1 MKSIFFTPPRRYFR
15 RLGIILFLLLMTTG
29 IKADRDVYMTYLS
42 GGFTYFI
49 NTSATTPYAVIG
61 NIPNQESVS
70 LPSSVSYKNKNYP
83 VKEIG
88 FRGGYDKNGG
98 KIQESYV
105 TGDKV
110 KELHYTSSVSFV
122 RIKLPN
128 DMVVYVPD
136 SIMSDAIK
144 QLNKY
149 KIVSDNGLYSLP
161 SNVHPTYGEITHNNY
176 YDVNG
181 DGIMEVIGATQFD
194 YSTGSHLELVSTP
207 TGNVLQS
214 ISNNSKHIFKKFIKL
229 DNTEAVYAEGKT
241 ISGNEHFHIAPWNNL
256 AQTTPGAVRVG
267 VFGDLNGD
275 GLIDCICWDDYES
288 FNSKKNVIN
297 AYIRKADGTYE
308 QQQLAI
314 TDDANELTTIAL
326 GNYTPGS
333 RLPSLS
339 DGMFVKTGEREY
351 IDETEETD
359 AEMSSMMKSVAS
371 DSEGYDSADKIYFKD
386 MNGDG
391 LQDIVT
397 QKYVFYNLGN
407 NRFFRSA
414 HVGKIFSADVNGDG
428 INDYVDFGAG
438 KVTLYL
444 TKADGSLGDGKELF
458 ENSAMQNAF
467 FGDFDR
473 DGDVDLLFFIPN
485 KDITYIVFYRNDGNG
500 EFKRK
505 ETYID
510 GKYTSYTCKDYDGD
524 GLYEI
529 IASLA
534 DDNYGTYDYLLK
546 CDLKKVEVTVTA
558 LDYANIVVGDFNND
572 GFTEYGYSTGY
583 PLYTFVYGPI
593 PNAKKNTAPSKMQKP
608 QAQFFAD
615 ANKLRITWQR
625 GSDAQTSACDLTYE
639 LRIGTQPG
647 KGDILYANSLADGRR
662 RNLFNGNMGMALSYM
677 FDAERLD
684 AGKYYISVQAID
696 AGGLGGAWS
705 DECVYEHKQTAP
717 SIAQLPVNITAAD
730 TLQLRVN
737 NPRSDAKYTW
747 NVENGT
753 LISQSNNG
761 STAQAILHTAGN
773 LKVSVAME
781 LGGQTYKSK
790 EKTLSVLP
798 FTMIFDSNSIRI
810 NNVFDAN
817 QDGLPE
823 IYDRYSSI
831 YNLNTKGEK
840 TEIKKSFNSD
850 LSDRMT
856 PFDYNYDGYPDF
868 LLDRSSKN
876 VYLNSGEQDNDFE
889 YTTDAGIY
897 SSPSYP
903 ATKPILDYNNDG
915 KIDFLGYLNTTKA
928 SDTSLKTTEQGFG
941 YYKKTGTICDFNRDG
956 YWDIALDEYGKIN
969 VYMKTAS
976 ANVANEYEQK
986 LAVKTIDD
994 GNGHLEGIADLNN
1007 DGYPDFLLKNN
1018 NNEHIVIKG
1027 KPVDQWPCD
1036 EVVMTIPSSYSLTVS
1051 NDLDNNGFVDL
1062 VTCLKYHPVG
1072 GDQTQY
1078 CVYLIQ
1084 PDFKYT
1090 KVNYPYRTDFI
1101 SDQLLWQPLFPG
1113 DYANGLKSNIK
1124 NEAPAAPENLRVG
1137 ITDKG
1142 MLLKWDDAKDDR
1154 TPAAQMRYNV
1164 SVKYKNKKVGEKNA
1178 FLISPLN
1185 GLADEATICSNVYYR
1200 KATQMYIPLDVL
1212 KSGESYEVQV
1222 QAIDL
1227 MGAHSPMTKP
1237 VEIKVNTNGYL
1248 SAAHEM
1254 VAKGETCNV
1263 QFVGTQPSNYTIKAG
1278 TDATVN
1284 DKGNGKLSI
1293 SWSTSGEKTIDMI
1306 ADGCT
1311 FSTIVKVYAPEDFA
1325 LAIPSKVMKD
1335 TPISVKRPK
1344 TEFDNDISYF
1354 NVKGVTKSQ
1363 TTNDG
1368 FILTLGDAGYN
1379 EVVSSVGFNDGSECT
1394 FVNKTTV
1401 TEETMPDANITGVL
1415 ADGNHY
1421 RVNWNTSVPQMVD
1434 RVEILRET
1442 NRYNEFEVVAT
1453 MPVSQGSWLD
1463 TASDN
1468 RIQTQRYRIRL
1479 LADNNVQSSTFSETH
1494 KPLHVTIYKSATKGY
1509 SLVWNAYEG
1518 MDIESYRIL
1527 RGTSTDNLTQIAEV
1541 AGSLQNYTDIS
1552 APAGTCFYAIAYVPA
1567 STQQLAESCAMR
1579 SNTTNAYM
1587 LSNAVSTAEAIEAV
1601 AATSIEIGILEK
1613 YDSKTI
1619 YNGNCRF
1626 HLTAT
1631 MLPTNASLTGV
1642 KWSIV
1647 SGDNIAHLSADGVLT
1662 SKGLDWGDVV
1672 VRAEATDG
1680 SGLYSEK
1687 KIFIKGSYY
1696 YEDIDLYMPKTTIEV
1711 GEKMQLTPVAY
1722 PSYLRTGSILVNAT
1736 NNCIYIDLD
1745 NYVVMGVEPGS
1756 GIIALTTRDGSNIS
1770 KQITLKVV
1778 QPSGI
1783 EQISTA
1789 TSNTTKYYNLE
1800 GVRVQSL
1807 QKGHIYITDK
1817 GKKIFIK

>member
-1 MKSIFFTPPRRYFR
+1 MT
-15 RLGIILFLLLMTTG
+15 TTG
-29 IKADRDVYMTYLS
+29 IKAD
-42 GGFTYFI
+42 
-49 NTSATTPYAVIG
+49 
-61 NIPNQESVS
+61 NIPNQEPVT
-70 LPSSVSYKNKNYP
+70 LASSVSYKNK
-83 VKEIG
+83 K
-88 FRGGYDKNGG
+88 
-98 KIQESYV
+98 
-105 TGDKV
+105 
-110 KELHYTSSVSFV
+110 
-122 RIKLPN
+122 
-128 DMVVYVPD
+128 
-136 SIMSDAIK
+136 
-144 QLNKY
+144 
-149 KIVSDNGLYSLP
+149 SDNGLYSLP
-161 SNVHPTYGEITHNNY
+161 SNVHPTSGEITHNNY

-181 DGIMEVIGATQFD
+181 DGIMEVIGTSSNNGN
-194 YSTGSHLELVSTP
+194 YLHLVSTP

-214 ISNNSKHIFKKFIKL
+214 ISNKEYRELKKFIKL
-229 DNTEAVYAEGKT
+229 DNTEAVYAYT
-241 ISGNEHFHIAPWNNL
+241 GNATYGAVNYIAPWNNL
-256 AQTTPGAVRVG
+256 AQTTAISVG
-267 VFGDLNGD
+267 DCVFGDLNGD
-275 GLIDCICWDDYES
+275 GLIDYISWDDYES
-288 FNSKKNVIN
+288 FNSKKNVIK

-558 LDYANIVVGDFNND
+558 LDYANIVIGDFNND

-662 RNLFNGNMGMALSYM
+662 RNLFGGNMGMALSYM

-717 SIAQLPVNITAAD
+717 SIAQLPVNITATD

-737 NPRSDAKYTW
+737 NPRSDAKYSW
-747 NVENGT
+747 NVENAT
-753 LISQSNNG
+753 IISQSNNG
-761 STAQAILHTAGN
+761 STAQAILHAAGN

-790 EKTLSVLP
+790 DKTLSVLP
-798 FTMIFDSNSIRI
+798 FAEIFDSNSIGI
-810 NNVFDAN
+810 KNVFDAN

-823 IYDRYSSI
+823 IYDGYHPI
-831 YNLNTKGEK
+831 YNLNSKGEK

-850 LSDRMT
+850 LSNRMT

-876 VYLNSGEQDNDFE
+876 VYLNSCEQDNDFE
-889 YTTDAGIY
+889 YITDAGIY

-915 KIDFLGYLNTTKA
+915 KFDFVGYLNTTKA
-928 SDTSLKTTEQGFG
+928 SDTSLKTTEQKFG
-941 YYKKTGTICDFNRDG
+941 YYNNKCIICDFNRDG
-956 YWDIALDEYGKIN
+956 YWDVASDEFREIN
-969 VYMKTAS
+969 VYIKTVS
-976 ANVANEYEQK
+976 ANVANDYEQK
-986 LAVKTIDD
+986 LAVKINY
-994 GNGHLEGIADLNN
+994 NGDYHLEGVADFNN

-1018 NNEHIVIKG
+1018 NNERVVIKG

-1036 EVVMTIPSSYSLTVS
+1036 EVVMTIHSSYPLTVS

-1062 VTCLKYHPVG
+1062 VTAIPKFSPVG

-1084 PDFKYT
+1084 PDFKYA
-1090 KVNYPYRTDFI
+1090 KVNYPRHDTDFI
-1101 SDQLLWQPLFPG
+1101 SNELLWQPLFPD

-1124 NEAPAAPENLRVG
+1124 NEAPSAPENLRV
-1137 ITDKG
+1137 
-1142 MLLKWDDAKDDR
+1142 
-1154 TPAAQMRYNV
+1154 
-1164 SVKYKNKKVGEKNA
+1164 
-1178 FLISPLN
+1178 
-1185 GLADEATICSNVYYR
+1185 
-1200 KATQMYIPLDVL
+1200 
-1212 KSGESYEVQV
+1212 
-1222 QAIDL
+1222 
-1227 MGAHSPMTKP
+1227 
-1237 VEIKVNTNGYL
+1237 
-1248 SAAHEM
+1248 
-1254 VAKGETCNV
+1254 
-1263 QFVGTQPSNYTIKAG
+1263 
-1278 TDATVN
+1278 
-1284 DKGNGKLSI
+1284 
-1293 SWSTSGEKTIDMI
+1293 
-1306 ADGCT
+1306 
-1311 FSTIVKVYAPEDFA
+1311 
-1325 LAIPSKVMKD
+1325 
-1335 TPISVKRPK
+1335 
-1344 TEFDNDISYF
+1344 
-1354 NVKGVTKSQ
+1354 
-1363 TTNDG
+1363 
-1368 FILTLGDAGYN
+1368 
-1379 EVVSSVGFNDGSECT
+1379 
-1394 FVNKTTV
+1394 
-1401 TEETMPDANITGVL
+1401 
-1415 ADGNHY
+1415 
-1421 RVNWNTSVPQMVD
+1421 
-1434 RVEILRET
+1434 
-1442 NRYNEFEVVAT
+1442 
-1453 MPVSQGSWLD
+1453 
-1463 TASDN
+1463 
-1468 RIQTQRYRIRL
+1468 
-1479 LADNNVQSSTFSETH
+1479 
-1494 KPLHVTIYKSATKGY
+1494 
-1509 SLVWNAYEG
+1509 
-1518 MDIESYRIL
+1518 
-1527 RGTSTDNLTQIAEV
+1527 
-1541 AGSLQNYTDIS
+1541 
-1552 APAGTCFYAIAYVPA
+1552 
-1567 STQQLAESCAMR
+1567 
-1579 SNTTNAYM
+1579 
-1587 LSNAVSTAEAIEAV
+1587 
-1601 AATSIEIGILEK
+1601 
-1613 YDSKTI
+1613 
-1619 YNGNCRF
+1619 
-1626 HLTAT
+1626 
-1631 MLPTNASLTGV
+1631 
-1642 KWSIV
+1642 
-1647 SGDNIAHLSADGVLT
+1647 
-1662 SKGLDWGDVV
+1662 
-1672 VRAEATDG
+1672 
-1680 SGLYSEK
+1680 
-1687 KIFIKGSYY
+1687 
-1696 YEDIDLYMPKTTIEV
+1696 
-1711 GEKMQLTPVAY
+1711 
-1722 PSYLRTGSILVNAT
+1722 
-1736 NNCIYIDLD
+1736 
-1745 NYVVMGVEPGS
+1745 
-1756 GIIALTTRDGSNIS
+1756 
-1770 KQITLKVV
+1770 
-1778 QPSGI
+1778 
-1783 EQISTA
+1783 
-1789 TSNTTKYYNLE
+1789 
-1800 GVRVQSL
+1800 
-1807 QKGHIYITDK
+1807 
-1817 GKKIFIK
+1817 

>member
-15 RLGIILFLLLMTTG
+15 RLGIILFLLLTTTG
-29 IKADRDVYMTYLS
+29 IKAD
-42 GGFTYFI
+42 
-49 NTSATTPYAVIG
+49 
-61 NIPNQESVS
+61 NIPNQEPVT
-70 LPSSVSYKNKNYP
+70 LASSVSYKNK
-83 VKEIG
+83 K
-88 FRGGYDKNGG
+88 
-98 KIQESYV
+98 
-105 TGDKV
+105 
-110 KELHYTSSVSFV
+110 
-122 RIKLPN
+122 
-128 DMVVYVPD
+128 
-136 SIMSDAIK
+136 
-144 QLNKY
+144 
-149 KIVSDNGLYSLP
+149 SDNGLYSLP
-161 SNVHPTYGEITHNNY
+161 SNVHPTSGEITHNNY

-181 DGIMEVIGATQFD
+181 DGIMEVIGTSSNNGN
-194 YSTGSHLELVSTP
+194 YLHLVSTP

-214 ISNNSKHIFKKFIKL
+214 ISNKEYRELKKFIKL
-229 DNTEAVYAEGKT
+229 DNTEAVYAYT
-241 ISGNEHFHIAPWNNL
+241 GNATYGDVHYIAPWNKL
-256 AQTTPGAVRVG
+256 AQTTAISAGEC

-275 GLIDCICWDDYES
+275 GLIDHINWNDYNS
-288 FNSKKNVIN
+288 FDSKKNVIN

-314 TDDANELTTIAL
+314 TDDANELTTIAF

-339 DGMFVKTGEREY
+339 DGMFVKTGERVY

-359 AEMSSMMKSVAS
+359 VKMSSPMKSVAS

-485 KDITYIVFYRNDGNG
+485 NDITYIVFYRNDGNG

-558 LDYANIVVGDFNND
+558 LDEPNKPKNHSKNDKYANIVVGDFNND
-572 GFTEYGYSTGY
+572 GFTEYGYNTSG
-583 PLYTFVYGPI
+583 FVYGPI

-662 RNLFNGNMGMALSYM
+662 RNLFGGNMGMALSYM

-737 NPRSDAKYTW
+737 NPRSDAKYSW

-753 LISQSNNG
+753 IISQSNNG
-761 STAQAILHTAGN
+761 STAQAILHAAGN

-798 FTMIFDSNSIRI
+798 FAEIFDSTDLDFRFQ
-810 NNVFDAN
+810 NVFDAN

-823 IYDRYSSI
+823 IYNAFGISNPI
-831 YNLNTKGEK
+831 YNFNSKGEK

-850 LSDRMT
+850 LTNNMV

-868 LLDRSSKN
+868 FLARSSKN

-889 YTTDAGIY
+889 YTTDAGVY
-897 SSPSYP
+897 SSPSYL
-903 ATKPILDYNNDG
+903 ANKPILDYNNDG
-915 KIDFLGYLNTTKA
+915 KFDFVGYLNTTKA
-928 SDTSLKTTEQGFG
+928 SDTSLKSTELNFG
-941 YYKKTGTICDFNRDG
+941 YKNNKIGDFNRDG
-956 YWDIALDEYGKIN
+956 YWDLVSDDYREIN
-969 VYMKTAS
+969 VYMKTVS
-976 ANVANEYEQK
+976 SNVANDYEKK
-986 LAVKTIDD
+986 LAVKINNYNKYNYLKD
-994 GNGHLEGIADLNN
+994 IADLNN
-1007 DGYPDFLLKNN
+1007 DGYPDFLIENKNY
-1018 NNEHIVIKG
+1018 EYVIIKG

-1036 EVVMTIPSSYSLTVS
+1036 EVVMTIHSSHPLMVS

-1062 VTCLKYHPVG
+1062 VTPSVGYDLTKYI
-1072 GDQTQY
+1072 
-1078 CVYLIQ
+1078 YLIQ
-1084 PDFKYT
+1084 PDFKYA
-1090 KVNYPYRTDFI
+1090 KVNNPYGTDII
-1101 SDQLLWQPLFPG
+1101 SDNLLWQPLFPG

-1124 NEAPAAPENLRVG
+1124 NEAPAVPENLRVG

-1200 KATQMYIPLDVL
+1200 RATQMYIPLDVL

-1278 TDATVN
+1278 IDATIN

-1293 SWSTSGEKTIDMI
+1293 SWSTSGEKNIDMI

-1344 TEFDNDISYF
+1344 TMFDNDISYF

-1463 TASDN
+1463 TTSDN

-1479 LADNNVQSSTFSETH
+1479 LANNNIQTSTFSETH

-1541 AGSLQNYTDIS
+1541 AGSLQNYSDIS
-1552 APAGTCFYAIAYVPA
+1552 APAGTCLYAIAYVPA

-1579 SNTTNAYM
+1579 SNTSNAYM
-1587 LSNAVSTAEAIEAV
+1587 LSNAVSTTEATEAV

-1619 YNGNCRF
+1619 YNGDCRF

-1631 MLPTNASLTGV
+1631 MLPTNASLSGV

-1647 SGDNIAHLSADGVLT
+1647 SGDNIAHLSSDGVLT

-1687 KIFIKGSYY
+1687 KIFIKGTYH

-1711 GEKMQLTPVAY
+1711 GEKMQLTRVAY
-1722 PSYLRTGSILVNAT
+1722 PSYLKASSILVNAT
-1736 NNCIYIDLD
+1736 NNCIYIDHD
-1745 NYVVMGVEPGS
+1745 NYVVTGVEPGS

-1789 TSNTTKYYNLE
+1789 TSNTTRYYNLE

>member
-15 RLGIILFLLLMTTG
+15 RLGIILFLLLTTTG
-29 IKADRDVYMTYLS
+29 IKA
-42 GGFTYFI
+42 
-49 NTSATTPYAVIG
+49 G
-61 NIPNQESVS
+61 NIPNQESVT
-70 LPSSVSYKNKNYP
+70 LASSVSYKNK
-83 VKEIG
+83 K
-88 FRGGYDKNGG
+88 
-98 KIQESYV
+98 
-105 TGDKV
+105 
-110 KELHYTSSVSFV
+110 
-122 RIKLPN
+122 
-128 DMVVYVPD
+128 
-136 SIMSDAIK
+136 
-144 QLNKY
+144 
-149 KIVSDNGLYSLP
+149 SDNGLYSLP
-161 SNVHPTYGEITHNNY
+161 SNVHPTSGDITHNNY

-181 DGIMEVIGATQFD
+181 DGIMEVIGTSRVNYETFL
-194 YSTGSHLELVSTP
+194 HLVSTP
-207 TGNVLQS
+207 TGNVLDS
-214 ISNNSKHIFKKFIKL
+214 IRNKDFKEFKKFIKL
-229 DNTEAVYAEGKT
+229 DNTEAVYAYT
-241 ISGNEHFHIAPWNNL
+241 GNVTYGAEHYIAPWNNL
-256 AQTTPGAVRVG
+256 AQTTVISVG
-267 VFGDLNGD
+267 DCVFGDVNGD
-275 GLIDCICWDDYES
+275 GLIDYISWDDYES
-288 FNSKKNVIN
+288 FNSKKNVIK

-444 TKADGSLGDGKELF
+444 TNADGSLGDGKQLF

-662 RNLFNGNMGMALSYM
+662 RNLFGGNMGMALSYM

-753 LISQSNNG
+753 IISQSNNG
-761 STAQAILHTAGN
+761 STAQAILHAAGN

-798 FTMIFDSNSIRI
+798 FTKIFDYYTLEFY
-810 NNVFDAN
+810 NVFDAN
-817 QDGLPE
+817 QDGKPE
-823 IYDRYSSI
+823 IYNRNNPI
-831 YNLNTKGEK
+831 FNFNAKGEK

-889 YTTDAGIY
+889 YITDAGVY

-915 KIDFLGYLNTTKA
+915 KIDFVGYLNTTKE
-928 SDTSLKTTEQGFG
+928 SDTSLKTTEQNFG
-941 YYKKTGTICDFNRDG
+941 YYKKSGTICDFNRDG

-976 ANVANEYEQK
+976 ANFANDYEQK

-1018 NNEHIVIKG
+1018 NNEHVVIKG

-1036 EVVMTIPSSYSLTVS
+1036 EVVMTIHSSYPLTVS
-1051 NDLDNNGFVDL
+1051 NDLDNNGF
-1062 VTCLKYHPVG
+1062 C
-1072 GDQTQY
+1072 
-1078 CVYLIQ
+1078 
-1084 PDFKYT
+1084 
-1090 KVNYPYRTDFI
+1090 
-1101 SDQLLWQPLFPG
+1101 
-1113 DYANGLKSNIK
+1113 
-1124 NEAPAAPENLRVG
+1124 
-1137 ITDKG
+1137 
-1142 MLLKWDDAKDDR
+1142 
-1154 TPAAQMRYNV
+1154 
-1164 SVKYKNKKVGEKNA
+1164 
-1178 FLISPLN
+1178 
-1185 GLADEATICSNVYYR
+1185 
-1200 KATQMYIPLDVL
+1200 
-1212 KSGESYEVQV
+1212 
-1222 QAIDL
+1222 
-1227 MGAHSPMTKP
+1227 
-1237 VEIKVNTNGYL
+1237 
-1248 SAAHEM
+1248 
-1254 VAKGETCNV
+1254 
-1263 QFVGTQPSNYTIKAG
+1263 
-1278 TDATVN
+1278 
-1284 DKGNGKLSI
+1284 
-1293 SWSTSGEKTIDMI
+1293 
-1306 ADGCT
+1306 
-1311 FSTIVKVYAPEDFA
+1311 
-1325 LAIPSKVMKD
+1325 
-1335 TPISVKRPK
+1335 
-1344 TEFDNDISYF
+1344 
-1354 NVKGVTKSQ
+1354 
-1363 TTNDG
+1363 
-1368 FILTLGDAGYN
+1368 
-1379 EVVSSVGFNDGSECT
+1379 
-1394 FVNKTTV
+1394 
-1401 TEETMPDANITGVL
+1401 
-1415 ADGNHY
+1415 
-1421 RVNWNTSVPQMVD
+1421 
-1434 RVEILRET
+1434 
-1442 NRYNEFEVVAT
+1442 
-1453 MPVSQGSWLD
+1453 
-1463 TASDN
+1463 
-1468 RIQTQRYRIRL
+1468 
-1479 LADNNVQSSTFSETH
+1479 
-1494 KPLHVTIYKSATKGY
+1494 
-1509 SLVWNAYEG
+1509 
-1518 MDIESYRIL
+1518 
-1527 RGTSTDNLTQIAEV
+1527 
-1541 AGSLQNYTDIS
+1541 
-1552 APAGTCFYAIAYVPA
+1552 
-1567 STQQLAESCAMR
+1567 
-1579 SNTTNAYM
+1579 
-1587 LSNAVSTAEAIEAV
+1587 
-1601 AATSIEIGILEK
+1601 
-1613 YDSKTI
+1613 
-1619 YNGNCRF
+1619 
-1626 HLTAT
+1626 
-1631 MLPTNASLTGV
+1631 
-1642 KWSIV
+1642 
-1647 SGDNIAHLSADGVLT
+1647 
-1662 SKGLDWGDVV
+1662 
-1672 VRAEATDG
+1672 
-1680 SGLYSEK
+1680 
-1687 KIFIKGSYY
+1687 
-1696 YEDIDLYMPKTTIEV
+1696 
-1711 GEKMQLTPVAY
+1711 
-1722 PSYLRTGSILVNAT
+1722 
-1736 NNCIYIDLD
+1736 
-1745 NYVVMGVEPGS
+1745 
-1756 GIIALTTRDGSNIS
+1756 
-1770 KQITLKVV
+1770 
-1778 QPSGI
+1778 
-1783 EQISTA
+1783 
-1789 TSNTTKYYNLE
+1789 
-1800 GVRVQSL
+1800 
-1807 QKGHIYITDK
+1807 
-1817 GKKIFIK
+1817 

>member
-1 MKSIFFTPPRRYFR
+1 
-15 RLGIILFLLLMTTG
+15 MTTG
-29 IKADRDVYMTYLS
+29 IKAAKDKYTPYAAE
-42 GGFTYFI
+42 GFSYYI
-49 NTSATTPYAVIG
+49 NTSASTPYAVIVG
-61 NIPNQESVS
+61 IPNQASVT
-70 LPSSVSYKNKNYP
+70 LPPNVSYMSKIYP
-83 VKEIG
+83 IKEIG
-88 FRGGYDKNGG
+88 FMGGYYTDTNGH
-98 KIQESYV
+98 KIPDCYI
-105 TGDKV
+105 TGAKV
-110 KELHYTSSVSFV
+110 KELRYTCSVTV
-122 RIKLPN
+122 VRGRIKLPN

-136 SIMSDAIK
+136 SIMSNAIS
-144 QLNKY
+144 QLYEY
-149 KIVSDNGLYSLP
+149 KIMSDNGLYSLP
-161 SNVHPTYGEITHNNY
+161 SNVHPAYGGITHNNY

-181 DGIMEVIGATQFD
+181 DGIMEVVGTTEITD
-194 YSTGSHLELVSTP
+194 LNYNRSYLNLVSTP

-214 ISNNSKHIFKKFIKL
+214 VSNDDYLGFNKFIKL
-229 DNTEAVYAEGKT
+229 DNTEAVYAYK
-241 ISGNEHFHIAPWNNL
+241 GNDGYDAVHYIAPWNNL
-256 AQTTPGAVRVG
+256 AQTTAEPVG
-267 VFGDLNGD
+267 KCVFGDINGD
-275 GLIDCICWDDYES
+275 GLIDHINWYDD
-288 FNSKKNVIN
+288 SKKNVIK

-339 DGMFVKTGEREY
+339 DGMFVKTGERIY
-351 IDETEETD
+351 IDDPKETD
-359 AEMSSMMKSVAS
+359 AEKSSPMKSVAS

-444 TKADGSLGDGKELF
+444 TNADGSLGDGKQLF

-534 DDNYGTYDYLLK
+534 DDNYGTHDYLLK

-558 LDYANIVVGDFNND
+558 LYEPNNQKEYASANIVVGDFNND
-572 GFTEYGYSTGY
+572 GFTEYGYRY
-583 PLYTFVYGPI
+583 YNPYTFVYGPI

-705 DECVYEHKQTAP
+705 DECVYEHKQIAP

-737 NPRSDAKYTW
+737 NPRSDAKYSW

-753 LISQSNNG
+753 IISQSNNG
-761 STAQAILHTAGN
+761 STAQAILHAAGN

-798 FTMIFDSNSIRI
+798 FTEIFDSTNLHFRFQ
-810 NNVFDAN
+810 NVFDAN

-823 IYDRYSSI
+823 IYNAYNAYGVSNSI
-831 YNLNTKGEK
+831 YNLNSKGEK

-850 LSDRMT
+850 LSGEMT

-868 LLDRSSKN
+868 FLARSSKN

-889 YTTDAGIY
+889 YTTDDGIY
-897 SSPSYP
+897 SSPSYL
-903 ATKPILDYNNDG
+903 ANKPILDYNNDG
-915 KIDFLGYLNTTKA
+915 KIDFFGYLNTTKE
-928 SDTSLKTTEQGFG
+928 SDTSLKTTEQKFG
-941 YYKKTGTICDFNRDG
+941 YNNNILGEICDFNRDG
-956 YWDIALDEYGKIN
+956 YWDVAFDEYGKIN

-976 ANVANEYEQK
+976 ANDANDYEQK
-986 LAVKTIDD
+986 LAVTINYD
-994 GNGHLEGIADLNN
+994 GNYYFKGVADFNN
-1007 DGYPDFLLKNN
+1007 DGYPDFLMRKS
-1018 NNEHIVIKG
+1018 NNECVVIKG

-1036 EVVMTIPSSYSLTVS
+1036 EVVMTIPSSYPLNIS

-1062 VTCLKYHPVG
+1062 VTARPGATPVG
-1072 GDQTQY
+1072 GNQTLY

-1084 PDFKYT
+1084 PDFKYA
-1090 KVNYPYRTDFI
+1090 KVNYPYGTDII
-1101 SDQLLWQPLFPG
+1101 SDKLLWQPLFPG

-1124 NEAPAAPENLRVG
+1124 NEAPSAPENLRVG

-1185 GLADEATICSNVYYR
+1185 GLADKATICSNVYYR
-1200 KATQMYIPLDVL
+1200 RATQMYIPLDVL

-1254 VAKGETCNV
+1254 VAKGEACNV

-1278 TDATVN
+1278 TDATIN

-1344 TEFDNDISYF
+1344 TMFDNDICYF

-1401 TEETMPDANITGVL
+1401 TEETMPDAIITGVL
-1415 ADGNHY
+1415 ADGSHY

-1479 LADNNVQSSTFSETH
+1479 LANNNVQTSTFSETH

-1567 STQQLAESCAMR
+1567 STQQFAESCAMR
-1579 SNTTNAYM
+1579 SNTSNAYM
-1587 LSNAVSTAEAIEAV
+1587 LSNAVSTDEATEAV

-1613 YDSKTI
+1613 YDCQTL
-1619 YNGNCRF
+1619 YGGDCRF

-1631 MLPTNASLTGV
+1631 MLPTNASLSGV

-1662 SKGLDWGDVV
+1662 SKGLYNCDVI

-1687 KIFIKGSYY
+1687 TICVRGFYS

-1722 PSYLRTGSILVNAT
+1722 PSYLWTGRILVDAT
-1736 NNCIYIDLD
+1736 NNCISIDKTND
-1745 NYVVMGVEPGS
+1745 NYVVTGVEPGF
-1756 GIIALTTRDGSNIS
+1756 GIIALTTRDGTNTS

-1778 QPSGI
+1778 QTSGI

-1800 GVRVQSL
+1800 GVT
-1807 QKGHIYITDK
+1807 IP
-1817 GKKIFIK
+1817 KIS

>member
-1 MKSIFFTPPRRYFR
+1 
-15 RLGIILFLLLMTTG
+15 MTTG
-29 IKADRDVYMTYLS
+29 IRADNDVYMTYLS

-49 NTSATTPYAVIG
+49 NTSATTPYAAIG
-61 NIPNQESVS
+61 NIPNQESVT
-70 LPSSVSYKNKNYP
+70 LPSSVSYKNKKYP

-105 TGDKV
+105 TGNKV
-110 KELHYTSSVSFV
+110 KELHYTSSVSFI

-161 SNVHPTYGEITHNNY
+161 SNVHPTSDKITHNNY

-181 DGIMEVIGATQFD
+181 DGILEVVGM
-194 YSTGSHLELVSTP
+194 GSNNGYLHLVSTP

-214 ISNNSKHIFKKFIKL
+214 VSNNDYREFNKFIKL
-229 DNTEAVYAEGKT
+229 DNTEAVYAYKANG
-241 ISGNEHFHIAPWNNL
+241 IYGAVHYIAPWNNL
-256 AQTTPGAVRVG
+256 AQTTAEPVG
-267 VFGDLNGD
+267 ECVFGDLNGD
-275 GLIDCICWDDYES
+275 GLIDYINWKDYES

-444 TKADGSLGDGKELF
+444 TNADGSLGDGKQLF

-485 KDITYIVFYRNDGNG
+485 NDITYIVFYRNDGNG

-546 CDLKKVEVTVTA
+546 CDLKKTEVTVTA
-558 LDYANIVVGDFNND
+558 LDEPNKPKNTSSQNYYANIVVGDFNND
-572 GFTEYGYSTGY
+572 GFTEYGYSCGS
-583 PLYTFVYGPI
+583 TFVYGPI

-737 NPRSDAKYTW
+737 NPRSDAKYSW

-753 LISQSNNG
+753 IISQSNNG
-761 STAQAILHTAGN
+761 STAQAILHAAGN

-798 FTMIFDSNSIRI
+798 FADIFGIRDLCHI
-810 NNVFDAN
+810 FDAN

-823 IYDRYSSI
+823 IYDVDNPI
-831 YNLNTKGEK
+831 YNLNAKGEK

-868 LLDRSSKN
+868 FLARSSKN

-897 SSPSYP
+897 SMLSNYV
-903 ATKPILDYNNDG
+903 TMPILDYNNDG
-915 KIDFLGYLNTTKA
+915 KFDIEGYLNTTKE
-928 SDTSLKTTEQGFG
+928 SDSSLKTTEQKFG
-941 YYKKTGTICDFNRDG
+941 YYEKTGIICDFNRDG
-956 YWDIALDEYGKIN
+956 YWDVALDEYGKIN

-976 ANVANEYEQK
+976 ANVANDYEQK

-994 GNGHLEGIADLNN
+994 GYSHLKGIADFNN
-1007 DGYPDFLLKNN
+1007 DGYPDFLINNKNN
-1018 NNEHIVIKG
+1018 EYVVIKG

-1036 EVVMTIPSSYSLTVS
+1036 EVVMTIHSSYSLTVS

-1062 VTCLKYHPVG
+1062 VTASASR
-1072 GDQTQY
+1072 GDQSEY
-1078 CVYLIQ
+1078 IYLIQ
-1084 PDFKYT
+1084 PDFKYA
-1090 KVNYPYRTDFI
+1090 KVNYPFDYPRYDTDFI

-1124 NEAPAAPENLRVG
+1124 NEAPTAPENLRVG
-1137 ITDKG
+1137 MTDKG

-1154 TPAAQMRYNV
+1154 TPATQMRYNV

-1185 GLADEATICSNVYYR
+1185 GLADKATICSNVYYR

-1248 SAAHEM
+1248 SAAHQM

-1278 TDATVN
+1278 TDATIN

-1344 TEFDNDISYF
+1344 TMFDNDISYF

-1379 EVVSSVGFNDGSECT
+1379 EVISSVGFNDGSECT

-1401 TEETMPDANITGVL
+1401 TEETMPDAIITGVL

-1463 TASDN
+1463 TTSDN

-1479 LADNNVQSSTFSETH
+1479 LANNNVQTSTFSETH

-1552 APAGTCFYAIAYVPA
+1552 APAETCFYAIAYVPA
-1567 STQQLAESCAMR
+1567 STQQYAESCAMR
-1579 SNTTNAYM
+1579 SNTSNAYM
-1587 LSNAVSTAEAIEAV
+1587 LSNAVSTAEATEAV

-1631 MLPTNASLTGV
+1631 MLPTNASLSGV

-1647 SGDNIAHLSADGVLT
+1647 SGDNIAHLSSDGVLT
-1662 SKGLDWGDVV
+1662 HKSLGDGDVV

-1680 SGLYSEK
+1680 SGIYGEKTISVRGFYS
-1687 KIFIKGSYY
+1687 

-1711 GEKMQLTPVAY
+1711 GEKMQLTRVAY
-1722 PSYLRTGSILVNAT
+1722 PSYLWTGRILVDAT
-1736 NNCIYIDLD
+1736 NNCISIDKTND
-1745 NYVVMGVEPGS
+1745 NYVVTGVEPGS
-1756 GIIALTTRDGSNIS
+1756 GIIALTTRDRSNIS

>member
-1 MKSIFFTPPRRYFR
+1 MKYRLFFLILPLIINNRFVCVTYTHELCINHLIIFLMKSIFFTPRRYFR
-15 RLGIILFLLLMTTG
+15 RLGIILFLLLTTTG
-29 IKADRDVYMTYLS
+29 IKA
-42 GGFTYFI
+42 
-49 NTSATTPYAVIG
+49 G
-61 NIPNQESVS
+61 NISNQESVT
-70 LPSSVSYKNKNYP
+70 LASSVSYKNK
-83 VKEIG
+83 K
-88 FRGGYDKNGG
+88 
-98 KIQESYV
+98 
-105 TGDKV
+105 
-110 KELHYTSSVSFV
+110 
-122 RIKLPN
+122 
-128 DMVVYVPD
+128 
-136 SIMSDAIK
+136 
-144 QLNKY
+144 
-149 KIVSDNGLYSLP
+149 SDNGLYSLP
-161 SNVHPTYGEITHNNY
+161 SNVHPTSGDITHNNY

-181 DGIMEVIGATQFD
+181 DGIMEVIGTSRVNYETFL
-194 YSTGSHLELVSTP
+194 HLVSTP
-207 TGNVLQS
+207 TGNVLDS
-214 ISNNSKHIFKKFIKL
+214 IRNKDFKEFKKFIKL
-229 DNTEAVYAEGKT
+229 DNTEAVYAYT
-241 ISGNEHFHIAPWNNL
+241 GNVTYGAEHYIAPWNNL
-256 AQTTPGAVRVG
+256 AQTTVISVG
-267 VFGDLNGD
+267 DCVFGDVNGD
-275 GLIDCICWDDYES
+275 GLIDYISWDDYES
-288 FNSKKNVIN
+288 FNSKKNVIK

-747 NVENGT
+747 NVKNGT

-761 STAQAILHTAGN
+761 STAQAILHAAGK

-798 FTMIFDSNSIRI
+798 FTKIFDYYTLEFY
-810 NNVFDAN
+810 NVFDAN
-817 QDGLPE
+817 QDGKPE
-823 IYDRYSSI
+823 IYNRNNPI
-831 YNLNTKGEK
+831 FNFNAKGEK

-889 YTTDAGIY
+889 YITDAGVY

-915 KIDFLGYLNTTKA
+915 KIDFVGYLNTTKE
-928 SDTSLKTTEQGFG
+928 SDTSLKTTEQNFG
-941 YYKKTGTICDFNRDG
+941 YYKKSGTICDFNRDG

-976 ANVANEYEQK
+976 ANFANDYEQK

-1018 NNEHIVIKG
+1018 NNEHVVIKG

-1036 EVVMTIPSSYSLTVS
+1036 EVVMTIHTSYPLTVS

-1062 VTCLKYHPVG
+1062 VTARPTFSMVG

-1084 PDFKYT
+1084 PDFKYA
-1090 KVNYPYRTDFI
+1090 KVNYPRYDTDFI
-1101 SDQLLWQPLFPG
+1101 SNNLLWQPLFPG

-1124 NEAPAAPENLRVG
+1124 NEAPTAPENLRVG

-1154 TPAAQMRYNV
+1154 TPATQMRYNV

-1185 GLADEATICSNVYYR
+1185 GLADKATICSNVYYR

-1248 SAAHEM
+1248 SAAHQM

-1278 TDATVN
+1278 TDATIN

-1311 FSTIVKVYAPEDFA
+1311 FSTIVKVYAPENFA

-1344 TEFDNDISYF
+1344 TMFDNDISYF

-1379 EVVSSVGFNDGSECT
+1379 EVVSSIGFNDGSECT

-1463 TASDN
+1463 TTSDN

-1479 LADNNVQSSTFSETH
+1479 LANNNIQTSTFSETH

-1552 APAGTCFYAIAYVPA
+1552 APAGTCLYAIAYVPA

-1579 SNTTNAYM
+1579 SNTSNAYM

-1613 YDSKTI
+1613 YDSNTL
-1619 YNGNCRF
+1619 YGGDCRF

-1631 MLPTNASLTGV
+1631 MLPTNASLSGV
-1642 KWSIV
+1642 RWSIV
-1647 SGDNIAHLSADGVLT
+1647 SGDNIAHLSSDGVLT
-1662 SKGLDWGDVV
+1662 SKSFDWGDVV

-1680 SGLYSEK
+1680 SGIYGEKTISVKGFYS
-1687 KIFIKGSYY
+1687 

-1711 GEKMQLTPVAY
+1711 GEKMQLTRVAY
-1722 PSYLRTGSILVNAT
+1722 PSYLWTGRILVNAT
-1736 NNCIYIDLD
+1736 NNCISIDKTND
-1745 NYVVMGVEPGS
+1745 NYVVTGVEPGS

-1783 EQISTA
+1783 EQINTA

>member
-1 MKSIFFTPPRRYFR
+1 MT
-15 RLGIILFLLLMTTG
+15 TTG
-29 IKADRDVYMTYLS
+29 IKA
-42 GGFTYFI
+42 
-49 NTSATTPYAVIG
+49 G
-61 NIPNQESVS
+61 NISNQESVT
-70 LPSSVSYKNKNYP
+70 LASSVSYKNK
-83 VKEIG
+83 K
-88 FRGGYDKNGG
+88 
-98 KIQESYV
+98 
-105 TGDKV
+105 
-110 KELHYTSSVSFV
+110 
-122 RIKLPN
+122 
-128 DMVVYVPD
+128 
-136 SIMSDAIK
+136 
-144 QLNKY
+144 
-149 KIVSDNGLYSLP
+149 SDNGLYSLP
-161 SNVHPTYGEITHNNY
+161 SNVHPTSGDITHNNY

-181 DGIMEVIGATQFD
+181 DGIMEVIGTSRVNYETFL
-194 YSTGSHLELVSTP
+194 HLVSTP
-207 TGNVLQS
+207 TGNVLDS
-214 ISNNSKHIFKKFIKL
+214 IRNKDFKEFKKFIKL
-229 DNTEAVYAEGKT
+229 DNTEAVYAYT
-241 ISGNEHFHIAPWNNL
+241 GNVTYGAEHYIAPWNNL
-256 AQTTPGAVRVG
+256 AQTTVISVG
-267 VFGDLNGD
+267 DCVFGDVNGD
-275 GLIDCICWDDYES
+275 GLIDYISWDDYES
-288 FNSKKNVIN
+288 FNSKKNVIK

-558 LDYANIVVGDFNND
+558 LDYANIVIGDFNND

-662 RNLFNGNMGMALSYM
+662 RNLFGGNMGMALSYM

-747 NVENGT
+747 NVKNGT

-761 STAQAILHTAGN
+761 STAQAILHAAGK

-798 FTMIFDSNSIRI
+798 FTKIFDYYTLEFY
-810 NNVFDAN
+810 NVFDAN
-817 QDGLPE
+817 QDGKPE
-823 IYDRYSSI
+823 IYNRNNPI
-831 YNLNTKGEK
+831 FNFNAKGEK

-876 VYLNSGEQDNDFE
+876 VYLNSDEQDNDFE
-889 YTTDAGIY
+889 YITDAGVY

-915 KIDFLGYLNTTKA
+915 KIDFVGYLNTTKE
-928 SDTSLKTTEQGFG
+928 SDTSLKTTEQNFG
-941 YYKKTGTICDFNRDG
+941 YYKKSGTICDFNRDG

-976 ANVANEYEQK
+976 ANVANDYEQK

-1018 NNEHIVIKG
+1018 NNERVVIKG

-1036 EVVMTIPSSYSLTVS
+1036 EVVMTIHSSYPLTVS

-1062 VTCLKYHPVG
+1062 VTAIPKFSPVG

-1084 PDFKYT
+1084 PDFKYA
-1090 KVNYPYRTDFI
+1090 KVNYPRHDTDFI
-1101 SDQLLWQPLFPG
+1101 SNELLWQPLFPG

-1137 ITDKG
+1137 MTDKG

-1185 GLADEATICSNVYYR
+1185 GLADEATICSNVYYH

-1248 SAAHEM
+1248 SAAHQM
-1254 VAKGETCNV
+1254 VAKGETCNM

-1278 TDATVN
+1278 TDATIN

-1344 TEFDNDISYF
+1344 TMFDNDISYF

-1368 FILTLGDAGYN
+1368 FILTLGDAGNN
-1379 EVVSSVGFNDGSECT
+1379 EVISSVGFNDGSECT

-1401 TEETMPDANITGVL
+1401 TEETMPDAIITGVL

-1442 NRYNEFEVVAT
+1442 SRYNEFEVVAT
-1453 MPVSQGSWLD
+1453 LPVSQGSWLD
-1463 TASDN
+1463 TTSDN

-1479 LADNNVQSSTFSETH
+1479 LANNNIQTSTFSETH

-1552 APAGTCFYAIAYVPA
+1552 VPAGTCLYAIAYVPA

-1579 SNTTNAYM
+1579 SNTSNAYM

-1619 YNGNCRF
+1619 YNGDCRF

-1631 MLPTNASLTGV
+1631 MLPTNASLSGV

-1647 SGDNIAHLSADGVLT
+1647 SGDNIAHLSSDGVLT
-1662 SKGLDWGDVV
+1662 CKGLDWGDVV

-1680 SGLYSEK
+1680 SGIYGEK
-1687 KIFIKGSYY
+1687 TIGVKGFYN

-1711 GEKMQLTPVAY
+1711 GEKMQLTRVAY
-1722 PSYLRTGSILVNAT
+1722 PSYLKASSILVNAT
-1736 NNCIYIDLD
+1736 NNCIYIDHD
-1745 NYVVMGVEPGS
+1745 NYVVTGVEPGS

-1783 EQISTA
+1783 EQI
-1789 TSNTTKYYNLE
+1789 N
-1800 GVRVQSL
+1800 RVFS
-1807 QKGHIYITDK
+1807 
-1817 GKKIFIK
+1817 

>member
-1 MKSIFFTPPRRYFR
+1 
-15 RLGIILFLLLMTTG
+15 MTTG

-49 NTSATTPYAVIG
+49 NTSATTPYAAIG
-61 NIPNQESVS
+61 NIPNQESVT
-70 LPSSVSYKNKNYP
+70 LPSSVSYKNKIYP
-83 VKEIG
+83 IKKIG
-88 FRGGYDKNGG
+88 FYGGYDKDGWP
-98 KIQESYV
+98 IQECYI

-110 KELHYTSSVSFV
+110 KELHYTSSISFIN
-122 RIKLPN
+122 IKLPN

-136 SIMSDAIK
+136 SIMSNALE

-161 SNVHPTYGEITHNNY
+161 SNVHPTSDKITHNNY

-181 DGIMEVIGATQFD
+181 DGILEVVGM
-194 YSTGSHLELVSTP
+194 GSNNGYLHLVSTP

-214 ISNNSKHIFKKFIKL
+214 VSNNDYREFNKFIKL
-229 DNTEAVYAEGKT
+229 DNTEAVYAYKANG
-241 ISGNEHFHIAPWNNL
+241 IYGAVHYIAPWNNL
-256 AQTTPGAVRVG
+256 AQTTAEPAGEC

-275 GLIDCICWDDYES
+275 GLIDYINWKDYES
-288 FNSKKNVIN
+288 FNSKKNVIK

-333 RLPSLS
+333 RIPSLS
-339 DGMFVKTGEREY
+339 DGMFVKTGERIY

-444 TKADGSLGDGKELF
+444 TNADGSLGDGKQLF

-558 LDYANIVVGDFNND
+558 LDEPNKHQNTSSQNYYANIVVGDFNND
-572 GFTEYGYSTGY
+572 GFTEYGYNTSG
-583 PLYTFVYGPI
+583 FVYGPI

-737 NPRSDAKYTW
+737 NPRSDAKYSW

-753 LISQSNNG
+753 IISQSNNG
-761 STAQAILHTAGN
+761 STAQAILHAAGT

-798 FTMIFDSNSIRI
+798 FADIFGIEDLCHI
-810 NNVFDAN
+810 FDAN

-823 IYDRYSSI
+823 IYNRHNPI
-831 YNLNTKGEK
+831 YNFNSKGKK

-868 LLDRSSKN
+868 FLARSSKN
-876 VYLNSGEQDNDFE
+876 VYINSGEQDNDFE

-897 SSPSYP
+897 SMLSNYV
-903 ATKPILDYNNDG
+903 TMPILDYNNDG
-915 KIDFLGYLNTTKA
+915 KFDIEGYLNTTKE
-928 SDTSLKTTEQGFG
+928 SDSSLKTTEQNFG
-941 YYKKTGTICDFNRDG
+941 YYKKTGIICDFNRDG

-976 ANVANEYEQK
+976 ANVANDYEQK

-994 GNGHLEGIADLNN
+994 GNGHLRGIADFNN
-1007 DGYPDFLLKNN
+1007 DGYPDFLIKNKN
-1018 NNEHIVIKG
+1018 DEYVVIKG

-1036 EVVMTIPSSYSLTVS
+1036 EVVMTIHSSYSLTVS

-1062 VTCLKYHPVG
+1062 VTASASR
-1072 GDQTQY
+1072 GDQSEY
-1078 CVYLIQ
+1078 IYLIQ
-1084 PDFKYT
+1084 PDFKYA
-1090 KVNYPYRTDFI
+1090 KVNYPFDYPRYDTDFI

-1124 NEAPAAPENLRVG
+1124 NEAPPVPENLRVG

-1185 GLADEATICSNVYYR
+1185 GLADEATICSNVLYR

-1248 SAAHEM
+1248 SAAHQM

-1293 SWSTSGEKTIDMI
+1293 SWSTSGEKNIDMV

-1344 TEFDNDISYF
+1344 TMFDNDISYF

-1379 EVVSSVGFNDGSECT
+1379 EVISSVGFNDGSECT

-1401 TEETMPDANITGVL
+1401 TEETMPDAIITGVL

-1463 TASDN
+1463 TTSDN

-1479 LADNNVQSSTFSETH
+1479 LANNNIQTSTFSETH

-1527 RGTSTDNLTQIAEV
+1527 RGTSTHNLTQIAEV

-1567 STQQLAESCAMR
+1567 STQQFAESCAMR
-1579 SNTTNAYM
+1579 SNTSNAYM
-1587 LSNAVSTAEAIEAV
+1587 LSNAVSTAEATEAV

-1631 MLPTNASLTGV
+1631 MLPTNASLSGV

-1647 SGDNIAHLSADGVLT
+1647 SGDNIAHLSSDGVLT
-1662 SKGLDWGDVV
+1662 CKGLDWGDVV

-1687 KIFIKGSYY
+1687 KIFIKGTYH

-1711 GEKMQLTPVAY
+1711 GEKMQLTRVAY
-1722 PSYLRTGSILVNAT
+1722 PSYLKASSILVNAT
-1736 NNCIYIDLD
+1736 NNCIYIDHD
-1745 NYVVMGVEPGS
+1745 NYVVTGVEPGS

-1783 EQISTA
+1783 EQISTT

>member
-1 MKSIFFTPPRRYFR
+1 MT
-15 RLGIILFLLLMTTG
+15 TTG
-29 IKADRDVYMTYLS
+29 IKA
-42 GGFTYFI
+42 
-49 NTSATTPYAVIG
+49 G
-61 NIPNQESVS
+61 NIPNQESVT
-70 LPSSVSYKNKNYP
+70 LASSVSYKNK
-83 VKEIG
+83 K
-88 FRGGYDKNGG
+88 
-98 KIQESYV
+98 
-105 TGDKV
+105 
-110 KELHYTSSVSFV
+110 
-122 RIKLPN
+122 
-128 DMVVYVPD
+128 
-136 SIMSDAIK
+136 
-144 QLNKY
+144 
-149 KIVSDNGLYSLP
+149 SDNGLYSLP
-161 SNVHPTYGEITHNNY
+161 SNVHPTSGDITHNNY

-181 DGIMEVIGATQFD
+181 DGIMEVIGTSRVNYETFL
-194 YSTGSHLELVSTP
+194 HLVSTP
-207 TGNVLQS
+207 TGNVLDS
-214 ISNNSKHIFKKFIKL
+214 IRNKDFKEFKKFIKL
-229 DNTEAVYAEGKT
+229 DNTEAVYAYT
-241 ISGNEHFHIAPWNNL
+241 GNVTYGAEHYIAPWNNL
-256 AQTTPGAVRVG
+256 AQTTVISVG
-267 VFGDLNGD
+267 DCVFGDVNGD
-275 GLIDCICWDDYES
+275 GLIDYISWDDYES
-288 FNSKKNVIN
+288 FNSKKNVIK

-485 KDITYIVFYRNDGNG
+485 NDITYIVFYRNDGNG

-662 RNLFNGNMGMALSYM
+662 RNLFGGNMGMALSYM

-753 LISQSNNG
+753 IISQSNNG
-761 STAQAILHTAGN
+761 STAQAILHAAGN
-773 LKVSVAME
+773 LKVSFAME

-798 FTMIFDSNSIRI
+798 FTKIFDYYTLEFY
-810 NNVFDAN
+810 NVFDAN
-817 QDGLPE
+817 QDGKPE
-823 IYDRYSSI
+823 IYNRNNPI
-831 YNLNTKGEK
+831 FNFNAKGEK

-889 YTTDAGIY
+889 YITDAGVY

-915 KIDFLGYLNTTKA
+915 KIDFVGYLNTTKE
-928 SDTSLKTTEQGFG
+928 SDTSLKTTEQNFG
-941 YYKKTGTICDFNRDG
+941 YYKKTGIICDFNRDG
-956 YWDIALDEYGKIN
+956 YWDVASDEFREVN

-976 ANVANEYEQK
+976 ANVANDYEQK

-994 GNGHLEGIADLNN
+994 GNRHLEGIADLNN

-1018 NNEHIVIKG
+1018 NNEHVVIKG

-1036 EVVMTIPSSYSLTVS
+1036 EVVMTIHSSYPLMVS

-1062 VTCLKYHPVG
+1062 VTAEPTFSMVG
-1072 GDQTQY
+1072 GDKTQY

-1084 PDFKYT
+1084 PDFKYA
-1090 KVNYPYRTDFI
+1090 KVNYPRYDTDFI
-1101 SDQLLWQPLFPG
+1101 SNELLWQPLFPG
-1113 DYANGLKSNIK
+1113 DYAIGLKSNIK
-1124 NEAPAAPENLRVG
+1124 NEAPTAPENLRVG

-1154 TPAAQMRYNV
+1154 TPATQMRYNV

-1185 GLADEATICSNVYYR
+1185 GLADEATICSNVYYH

-1248 SAAHEM
+1248 SAAHQM

-1344 TEFDNDISYF
+1344 TMFDNDISYF

-1401 TEETMPDANITGVL
+1401 TEETMPDAIITGVL

-1479 LADNNVQSSTFSETH
+1479 LANNNVQTSTFSETH

-1567 STQQLAESCAMR
+1567 STQQFAESCAMR
-1579 SNTTNAYM
+1579 SNTSNAYM
-1587 LSNAVSTAEAIEAV
+1587 LSNAVSTTEATEAV

-1619 YNGNCRF
+1619 YNGDCRF

-1631 MLPTNASLTGV
+1631 MLPTNASLSGV

-1647 SGDNIAHLSADGVLT
+1647 SGDNIAHLSSDGVLT

-1687 KIFIKGSYY
+1687 KIFIKGTYH

-1711 GEKMQLTPVAY
+1711 GEKMQLTRVAY
-1722 PSYLRTGSILVNAT
+1722 PSYLKASSILVNAT
-1736 NNCIYIDLD
+1736 NNCIYIDHD
-1745 NYVVMGVEPGS
+1745 NYVVTGVEPGS

>member
-1 MKSIFFTPPRRYFR
+1 MT
-15 RLGIILFLLLMTTG
+15 TTG
-29 IKADRDVYMTYLS
+29 IKA
-42 GGFTYFI
+42 
-49 NTSATTPYAVIG
+49 G
-61 NIPNQESVS
+61 NIPNQESVT
-70 LPSSVSYKNKNYP
+70 LASSVSYKNK
-83 VKEIG
+83 K
-88 FRGGYDKNGG
+88 
-98 KIQESYV
+98 
-105 TGDKV
+105 
-110 KELHYTSSVSFV
+110 
-122 RIKLPN
+122 
-128 DMVVYVPD
+128 
-136 SIMSDAIK
+136 
-144 QLNKY
+144 
-149 KIVSDNGLYSLP
+149 SDNGLYSLP
-161 SNVHPTYGEITHNNY
+161 SNVHPTSGDITHNNY

-181 DGIMEVIGATQFD
+181 DGIMEVIGTSRVNYETFL
-194 YSTGSHLELVSTP
+194 HLVSTP
-207 TGNVLQS
+207 TGNVLDS
-214 ISNNSKHIFKKFIKL
+214 IRNKDFKEFKKFIKL
-229 DNTEAVYAEGKT
+229 DNTEAVYAYT
-241 ISGNEHFHIAPWNNL
+241 GNVTYGAEHYIAPWNNL
-256 AQTTPGAVRVG
+256 AHTTVISVG
-267 VFGDLNGD
+267 DCVFGDVNGD
-275 GLIDCICWDDYES
+275 GLIDYISWDDYES
-288 FNSKKNVIN
+288 FNSKKNVIK

-662 RNLFNGNMGMALSYM
+662 RNLFGGNMGMALSYM

-717 SIAQLPVNITAAD
+717 SIAQLPVNITATD

-753 LISQSNNG
+753 IISQSNNG
-761 STAQAILHTAGN
+761 STAQAILQAAGN

-790 EKTLSVLP
+790 EKTLCVLP
-798 FTMIFDSNSIRI
+798 FAEIFDSYSIRI
-810 NNVFDAN
+810 QNVFDAN

-823 IYDRYSSI
+823 IYGRNKPI
-831 YNLNTKGEK
+831 YNLNAKGEK

-889 YTTDAGIY
+889 YTTDAGVY
-897 SSPSYP
+897 SSPLYP

-915 KIDFLGYLNTTKA
+915 RIDFLGYLNTTKA
-928 SDTSLKTTEQGFG
+928 SDTSLKTTEQNFG
-941 YYKKTGTICDFNRDG
+941 YYKKTGIICDFNRDG
-956 YWDIALDEYGKIN
+956 YWDVALDEYGKIN

-976 ANVANEYEQK
+976 ANVANDYEQK

-1018 NNEHIVIKG
+1018 NNERVVIKG

-1036 EVVMTIPSSYSLTVS
+1036 EVVMTIHSSYPLTVS

-1062 VTCLKYHPVG
+1062 VTAIPKFSPVG

-1084 PDFKYT
+1084 PDFKYA
-1090 KVNYPYRTDFI
+1090 KVNYPRHDTDFI
-1101 SDQLLWQPLFPG
+1101 SNELLWQPLFPG
-1113 DYANGLKSNIK
+1113 DYAIGLKSNIK
-1124 NEAPAAPENLRVG
+1124 NEAPTAPENLRVG

-1154 TPAAQMRYNV
+1154 TPATQMRYNV

-1185 GLADEATICSNVYYR
+1185 GLADEATICSNVYYH

-1227 MGAHSPMTKP
+1227 IGAHSPMTKP

-1248 SAAHEM
+1248 SAAHQM

-1284 DKGNGKLSI
+1284 DKSNGKLSI
-1293 SWSTSGEKTIDMI
+1293 SWSTSGEKNIDMI

-1344 TEFDNDISYF
+1344 TMFDNDISYF

-1463 TASDN
+1463 TTSDN

-1479 LADNNVQSSTFSETH
+1479 LANNNIQTSTFSETH

-1552 APAGTCFYAIAYVPA
+1552 APAGTCLYAIAYVPA

-1579 SNTTNAYM
+1579 SNTSNAYM
-1587 LSNAVSTAEAIEAV
+1587 LSNAVSTTEATEAV

-1619 YNGNCRF
+1619 YNGDCRF

-1631 MLPTNASLTGV
+1631 MLPTNASLSGV

-1647 SGDNIAHLSADGVLT
+1647 SGDNIAHLSSDGVLT

-1687 KIFIKGSYY
+1687 KIFIKGTYH

-1711 GEKMQLTPVAY
+1711 GEKMQLTRVAY
-1722 PSYLRTGSILVNAT
+1722 PSYLKASSILVNAT
-1736 NNCIYIDLD
+1736 NNCIYIDHD
-1745 NYVVMGVEPGS
+1745 NYVVTGVEPGS

-1789 TSNTTKYYNLE
+1789 TSNTTRYYNLE

>member
-1 MKSIFFTPPRRYFR
+1 
-15 RLGIILFLLLMTTG
+15 MTTG
-29 IKADRDVYMTYLS
+29 IKAD
-42 GGFTYFI
+42 
-49 NTSATTPYAVIG
+49 
-61 NIPNQESVS
+61 NIPNQEPVT
-70 LPSSVSYKNKNYP
+70 LASSVSYKNK
-83 VKEIG
+83 K
-88 FRGGYDKNGG
+88 
-98 KIQESYV
+98 
-105 TGDKV
+105 
-110 KELHYTSSVSFV
+110 
-122 RIKLPN
+122 
-128 DMVVYVPD
+128 
-136 SIMSDAIK
+136 
-144 QLNKY
+144 
-149 KIVSDNGLYSLP
+149 SDNGLYSLP
-161 SNVHPTYGEITHNNY
+161 SNVHPTNGEITHNNY

-181 DGIMEVIGATQFD
+181 DGIMEVIGTSPNNGN
-194 YSTGSHLELVSTP
+194 YLHLVSTP

-214 ISNNSKHIFKKFIKL
+214 ISNKEYRELKKFIKL
-229 DNTEAVYAEGKT
+229 DNTEAVYAYT
-241 ISGNEHFHIAPWNNL
+241 GNATYGAVHYIAPWNNL
-256 AQTTPGAVRVG
+256 AQTTAISVG
-267 VFGDLNGD
+267 ECVFGDLNGD
-275 GLIDCICWDDYES
+275 GLIDYIDWDDYKS
-288 FNSKKNVIN
+288 FDSKKNVIN

-333 RLPSLS
+333 RIPSLS

-444 TKADGSLGDGKELF
+444 TNANGSLGDGKQLF

-485 KDITYIVFYRNDGNG
+485 NDITYIVFYRNDGNG

-510 GKYTSYTCKDYDGD
+510 GKYISYTCKDYDGD

-558 LDYANIVVGDFNND
+558 LDEPNKPKNHSNNDKYANIVVGDFNND
-572 GFTEYGYSTGY
+572 GFTEYGYNTSG
-583 PLYTFVYGPI
+583 FVYGPI

-615 ANKLRITWQR
+615 VNKLRITWQR

-705 DECVYEHKQTAP
+705 DDCVYEHKQTAP

-737 NPRSDAKYTW
+737 NPRSDAKYSW

-753 LISQSNNG
+753 IISQSNNG
-761 STAQAILHTAGN
+761 STAQAILNAAGN

-798 FTMIFDSNSIRI
+798 FAEIFDSTNLDFRFQ
-810 NNVFDAN
+810 NVFDAN

-823 IYDRYSSI
+823 IYNAYGISNPI
-831 YNLNTKGEK
+831 YNFNAKGEK

-850 LSDRMT
+850 LTNDMV

-868 LLDRSSKN
+868 FLARSSKN

-889 YTTDAGIY
+889 YTTDAGVY
-897 SSPSYP
+897 SSPSYL
-903 ATKPILDYNNDG
+903 ANKPILDYNNDG
-915 KIDFLGYLNTTKA
+915 KFDFVGYLNTTKA
-928 SDTSLKTTEQGFG
+928 SDTSLKSTELKFG
-941 YYKKTGTICDFNRDG
+941 YKDNKIGDFNRDG
-956 YWDIALDEYGKIN
+956 YWDLVSDDYREIN
-969 VYMKTAS
+969 VYMKTVS
-976 ANVANEYEQK
+976 SNVANDYEKK
-986 LAVKTIDD
+986 LAVKINNYNKYKYLKD
-994 GNGHLEGIADLNN
+994 IADLNN
-1007 DGYPDFLLKNN
+1007 DGYPDFLIENKNN
-1018 NNEHIVIKG
+1018 EYVVIKG

-1036 EVVMTIPSSYSLTVS
+1036 EVVMTIHSSYPLMVS

-1062 VTCLKYHPVG
+1062 VTPSVGFDLTKYI
-1072 GDQTQY
+1072 
-1078 CVYLIQ
+1078 YLIQ
-1084 PDFKYT
+1084 PDFKYA
-1090 KVNYPYRTDFI
+1090 KVNNPYGTEII
-1101 SDQLLWQPLFPG
+1101 SNNLLWQPLFPG

-1124 NEAPAAPENLRVG
+1124 NEAPTVPENLRVG

-1154 TPAAQMRYNV
+1154 TPATQMRYNV

-1185 GLADEATICSNVYYR
+1185 GLADEATICSNVYYH

-1278 TDATVN
+1278 TDATIN

-1344 TEFDNDISYF
+1344 TMFDNDISYF

-1463 TASDN
+1463 TTSDN

-1479 LADNNVQSSTFSETH
+1479 LANNNIQTSTFSETH

-1552 APAGTCFYAIAYVPA
+1552 APAETCFYAIAYVPA
-1567 STQQLAESCAMR
+1567 STQQFAESCAMR
-1579 SNTTNAYM
+1579 SNTSNAYM
-1587 LSNAVSTAEAIEAV
+1587 LSNAVSTAEATEAV

-1631 MLPTNASLTGV
+1631 MLPTNASLSGV

-1647 SGDNIAHLSADGVLT
+1647 SGDNIAHLSSDGVLT
-1662 SKGLDWGDVV
+1662 CKGPDWGDVV

-1687 KIFIKGSYY
+1687 TINIKGSYL

-1711 GEKMQLTPVAY
+1711 GEKMQLTRVAY
-1722 PSYLRTGSILVNAT
+1722 PSYLRAGSILVNAT
-1736 NNCIYIDLD
+1736 NNCIYIDHD
-1745 NYVVMGVEPGS
+1745 NYVVTGVEPGS

-1789 TSNTTKYYNLE
+1789 TSTTTKYYNLE

>member
-1 MKSIFFTPPRRYFR
+1 MT
-15 RLGIILFLLLMTTG
+15 TTG
-29 IKADRDVYMTYLS
+29 IKA
-42 GGFTYFI
+42 
-49 NTSATTPYAVIG
+49 G
-61 NIPNQESVS
+61 NIPNQESVT
-70 LPSSVSYKNKNYP
+70 LASSVSYKNK
-83 VKEIG
+83 K
-88 FRGGYDKNGG
+88 
-98 KIQESYV
+98 
-105 TGDKV
+105 
-110 KELHYTSSVSFV
+110 
-122 RIKLPN
+122 
-128 DMVVYVPD
+128 
-136 SIMSDAIK
+136 
-144 QLNKY
+144 
-149 KIVSDNGLYSLP
+149 SDNGLYSLP
-161 SNVHPTYGEITHNNY
+161 SNVHPTSGDITHNNY

-181 DGIMEVIGATQFD
+181 DGIMEVIGTSRVNYETFL
-194 YSTGSHLELVSTP
+194 HLVSTP
-207 TGNVLQS
+207 TGNVLDS
-214 ISNNSKHIFKKFIKL
+214 IRNKDFKEFKKFIKL
-229 DNTEAVYAEGKT
+229 DNTEAVYAYT
-241 ISGNEHFHIAPWNNL
+241 GNVTYGAEHYIAPWNNL
-256 AQTTPGAVRVG
+256 AQTTVISVG
-267 VFGDLNGD
+267 DCVFGDVNGD
-275 GLIDCICWDDYES
+275 GLIDYISWDDYES
-288 FNSKKNVIN
+288 FNSKKNVIK

-662 RNLFNGNMGMALSYM
+662 RNLFGGNMGMALSYM

-753 LISQSNNG
+753 IISQSNNG
-761 STAQAILHTAGN
+761 STAQAILHAAGN

-798 FTMIFDSNSIRI
+798 FTKIFDYYTLEFY
-810 NNVFDAN
+810 NVFDAN
-817 QDGLPE
+817 QDGKPE
-823 IYDRYSSI
+823 IYNRNNPI
-831 YNLNTKGEK
+831 FNFNAKGEK

-889 YTTDAGIY
+889 YITDAGVY

-915 KIDFLGYLNTTKA
+915 KFDFVGYLNTTKA
-928 SDTSLKTTEQGFG
+928 SDTSLKTTEQNFG
-941 YYKKTGTICDFNRDG
+941 YYKKSGTICDFNRDG
-956 YWDIALDEYGKIN
+956 YWDVALDEYGKIN

-976 ANVANEYEQK
+976 ANVANDYEQK
-986 LAVKTIDD
+986 LAVKIND
-994 GNGHLEGIADLNN
+994 NGSFNLEGVADFNN
-1007 DGYPDFLLKNN
+1007 DGYPDFLMRKSGK
-1018 NNEHIVIKG
+1018 ESVVIKG

-1036 EVVMTIPSSYSLTVS
+1036 EVVMTIPSSYPLMVS

-1062 VTCLKYHPVG
+1062 VTARPRFSQVG
-1072 GDQTQY
+1072 GDDTQY

-1084 PDFKYT
+1084 PDFKYA
-1090 KVNYPYRTDFI
+1090 KVNYPLYDTDFI
-1101 SDQLLWQPLFPG
+1101 SNELLWQPLFPG

-1124 NEAPAAPENLRVG
+1124 NEAPAVPENLRVG

-1185 GLADEATICSNVYYR
+1185 GLADKATICSNVYYH

-1278 TDATVN
+1278 TDATIN

-1344 TEFDNDISYF
+1344 TMFDNDISYF

-1463 TASDN
+1463 TTSDN

-1479 LADNNVQSSTFSETH
+1479 LANNNIQTSTFSETH

-1579 SNTTNAYM
+1579 NNTSNAYM
-1587 LSNAVSTAEAIEAV
+1587 LSNAVSTAEATEAV

-1631 MLPTNASLTGV
+1631 MLPTNASLSGV

-1647 SGDNIAHLSADGVLT
+1647 SGDNIAHLSSDGVLT
-1662 SKGLDWGDVV
+1662 CKGLDWGDVV

-1687 KIFIKGSYY
+1687 TIGIKGSYY

-1711 GEKMQLTPVAY
+1711 GEKMQLTRVAY
-1722 PSYLRTGSILVNAT
+1722 PSYLRAGSILVNAT
-1736 NNCIYIDLD
+1736 NNCIYIDHD
-1745 NYVVMGVEPGS
+1745 NYVVTGVEPGS

>member
-1 MKSIFFTPPRRYFR
+1 
-15 RLGIILFLLLMTTG
+15 
-29 IKADRDVYMTYLS
+29 
-42 GGFTYFI
+42 
-49 NTSATTPYAVIG
+49 
-61 NIPNQESVS
+61 
-70 LPSSVSYKNKNYP
+70 
-83 VKEIG
+83 
-88 FRGGYDKNGG
+88 
-98 KIQESYV
+98 
-105 TGDKV
+105 
-110 KELHYTSSVSFV
+110 
-122 RIKLPN
+122 
-128 DMVVYVPD
+128 
-136 SIMSDAIK
+136 
-144 QLNKY
+144 
-149 KIVSDNGLYSLP
+149 
-161 SNVHPTYGEITHNNY
+161 
-176 YDVNG
+176 
-181 DGIMEVIGATQFD
+181 
-194 YSTGSHLELVSTP
+194 
-207 TGNVLQS
+207 
-214 ISNNSKHIFKKFIKL
+214 
-229 DNTEAVYAEGKT
+229 
-241 ISGNEHFHIAPWNNL
+241 
-256 AQTTPGAVRVG
+256 
-267 VFGDLNGD
+267 
-275 GLIDCICWDDYES
+275 
-288 FNSKKNVIN
+288 
-297 AYIRKADGTYE
+297 
-308 QQQLAI
+308 
-314 TDDANELTTIAL
+314 
-326 GNYTPGS
+326 
-333 RLPSLS
+333 
-339 DGMFVKTGEREY
+339 
-351 IDETEETD
+351 
-359 AEMSSMMKSVAS
+359 
-371 DSEGYDSADKIYFKD
+371 
-386 MNGDG
+386 
-391 LQDIVT
+391 
-397 QKYVFYNLGN
+397 
-407 NRFFRSA
+407 
-414 HVGKIFSADVNGDG
+414 
-428 INDYVDFGAG
+428 
-438 KVTLYL
+438 
-444 TKADGSLGDGKELF
+444 
-458 ENSAMQNAF
+458 
-467 FGDFDR
+467 
-473 DGDVDLLFFIPN
+473 
-485 KDITYIVFYRNDGNG
+485 
-500 EFKRK
+500 
-505 ETYID
+505 
-510 GKYTSYTCKDYDGD
+510 
-524 GLYEI
+524 
-529 IASLA
+529 
-534 DDNYGTYDYLLK
+534 
-546 CDLKKVEVTVTA
+546 
-558 LDYANIVVGDFNND
+558 
-572 GFTEYGYSTGY
+572 
-583 PLYTFVYGPI
+583 
-593 PNAKKNTAPSKMQKP
+593 
-608 QAQFFAD
+608 
-615 ANKLRITWQR
+615 
-625 GSDAQTSACDLTYE
+625 
-639 LRIGTQPG
+639 
-647 KGDILYANSLADGRR
+647 
-662 RNLFNGNMGMALSYM
+662 
-677 FDAERLD
+677 
-684 AGKYYISVQAID
+684 
-696 AGGLGGAWS
+696 
-705 DECVYEHKQTAP
+705 
-717 SIAQLPVNITAAD
+717 
-730 TLQLRVN
+730 
-737 NPRSDAKYTW
+737 
-747 NVENGT
+747 
-753 LISQSNNG
+753 
-761 STAQAILHTAGN
+761 
-773 LKVSVAME
+773 ME
-781 LGGQTYKSK
+781 LGRKTYKRK

-798 FTMIFDSNSIRI
+798 FAEIFDSTDLDFRFQ
-810 NNVFDAN
+810 NVFDAN

-823 IYDRYSSI
+823 IYNAYNAYGVSNSI
-831 YNLNTKGEK
+831 YNLNSKGEK

-850 LSDRMT
+850 LSDEMT

-889 YTTDAGIY
+889 YITDAGVS
-897 SSPSYP
+897 SSPSYL
-903 ATKPILDYNNDG
+903 ANKPILDYNNDG
-915 KIDFLGYLNTTKA
+915 KIDFFGYLNTTKE
-928 SDTSLKTTEQGFG
+928 SDTSLKTTEQKFG
-941 YYKKTGTICDFNRDG
+941 YNNNILGKICDFNRDG
-956 YWDIALDEYGKIN
+956 YWDVAFDEYEKIN
-969 VYMKTAS
+969 VYMKTVS
-976 ANVANEYEQK
+976 ANVANDYEQK
-986 LAVKTIDD
+986 LAVTINYD
-994 GNGHLEGIADLNN
+994 GNDHLEGVADLNN
-1007 DGYPDFLLKNN
+1007 DGYPDFLIINKNN
-1018 NNEHIVIKG
+1018 EYVVIKG

-1036 EVVMTIPSSYSLTVS
+1036 EVVMTIPSSYSLMIS

-1062 VTCLKYHPVG
+1062 VTARPGATPVG

-1084 PDFKYT
+1084 PDFKYA
-1090 KVNYPYRTDFI
+1090 KVNYPRYDTDFI
-1101 SDQLLWQPLFPG
+1101 SNELLWQPLFPG

-1124 NEAPAAPENLRVG
+1124 NEAPAVPENLRVG

-1200 KATQMYIPLDVL
+1200 RATQMYIPLDVL

-1254 VAKGETCNV
+1254 VAKGEACNV

-1278 TDATVN
+1278 TDATIN

-1344 TEFDNDISYF
+1344 TMFDNDICYF

-1401 TEETMPDANITGVL
+1401 TEETMPDAIITGVL

-1479 LADNNVQSSTFSETH
+1479 LANNNVQTSTFSETH

-1567 STQQLAESCAMR
+1567 STQQFAESCAMR
-1579 SNTTNAYM
+1579 SNTSNAYM
-1587 LSNAVSTAEAIEAV
+1587 LSNAVSTDEATEAV

-1613 YDSKTI
+1613 YDCQTL
-1619 YNGNCRF
+1619 YGGDCRF

-1631 MLPTNASLTGV
+1631 MLPTNASLSGV

-1662 SKGLDWGDVV
+1662 SKGLYNCDVI

-1687 KIFIKGSYY
+1687 TICVRGFYS

-1722 PSYLRTGSILVNAT
+1722 PSYLWTGRILVDAT
-1736 NNCIYIDLD
+1736 NNCISIDKTND
-1745 NYVVMGVEPGS
+1745 NYVVTGVEPGF
-1756 GIIALTTRDGSNIS
+1756 GIIALTTRDGTNTS

-1778 QPSGI
+1778 QPTGI

-1789 TSNTTKYYNLE
+1789 TSTTTKYYNLE
-1800 GVRVQSL
+1800 GVRVQTL

-1817 GKKIFIK
+1817 GKKVLIK

>member
-1 MKSIFFTPPRRYFR
+1 
-15 RLGIILFLLLMTTG
+15 MTTG

-49 NTSATTPYAVIG
+49 NTSATIPYAVIG
-61 NIPNQESVS
+61 NIPNQESVT
-70 LPSSVSYKNKNYP
+70 LPSSVSYKNKKYP
-83 VKEIG
+83 IKEIG
-88 FRGGYDKNGG
+88 FRGGYDKDGWP
-98 KIQESYV
+98 IQECYI

-136 SIMSDAIK
+136 SIMSNALK

-181 DGIMEVIGATQFD
+181 DGLMEVIGATQFD

-288 FNSKKNVIN
+288 FDSKKNVIK

-397 QKYVFYNLGN
+397 QKYVFYNLSN

-662 RNLFNGNMGMALSYM
+662 RNLFGGNMGMALSYM

-753 LISQSNNG
+753 IISQSNNG
-761 STAQAILHTAGN
+761 STAQAILHAAGN

-798 FTMIFDSNSIRI
+798 FTKIFDYYTLEFY
-810 NNVFDAN
+810 NVFDAN
-817 QDGLPE
+817 QDGKPE
-823 IYDRYSSI
+823 IYNRNNPI
-831 YNLNTKGEK
+831 FNFNAKGEK

-889 YTTDAGIY
+889 YITDAGVY

-915 KIDFLGYLNTTKA
+915 KIDFVGYLNTTKE
-928 SDTSLKTTEQGFG
+928 SDTSLKTTEQNFG
-941 YYKKTGTICDFNRDG
+941 YYKKSGTICDFNRDG

-976 ANVANEYEQK
+976 ANFANDYEQK

-1018 NNEHIVIKG
+1018 NNEHVVIKG

-1090 KVNYPYRTDFI
+1090 KVNYPYSTDFI

-1124 NEAPAAPENLRVG
+1124 NEAPAVPENLRVG

-1200 KATQMYIPLDVL
+1200 RATQMYIPLDVL

-1293 SWSTSGEKTIDMI
+1293 SWSTSGEKNIDMI

-1344 TEFDNDISYF
+1344 TMFDNDISYF

-1368 FILTLGDAGYN
+1368 FILTLGDAGNN
-1379 EVVSSVGFNDGSECT
+1379 EVISSVGFNDGSECT

-1401 TEETMPDANITGVL
+1401 TEETMPDAIITGVL

-1479 LADNNVQSSTFSETH
+1479 LANNNVQTSTFSETH

-1567 STQQLAESCAMR
+1567 STQQFAESCAMR
-1579 SNTTNAYM
+1579 SNTSNAYM
-1587 LSNAVSTAEAIEAV
+1587 LSNAVSTTEATEAV

-1619 YNGNCRF
+1619 YNGDCRF

-1631 MLPTNASLTGV
+1631 MLPTNASLSSV

-1647 SGDNIAHLSADGVLT
+1647 SGDDIAHLSADGVLT
-1662 SKGLDWGDVV
+1662 SKSNAWGDVV

-1680 SGLYSEK
+1680 SGIYSEK
-1687 KIFIKGSYY
+1687 TISVKGFYN

-1711 GEKMQLTPVAY
+1711 GEKMQLTRVAY
-1722 PSYLRTGSILVNAT
+1722 PSYLWTGRILVDAT
-1736 NNCIYIDLD
+1736 NNCISIDKTND
-1745 NYVVMGVEPGS
+1745 NYVVTGVEPGS
-1756 GIIALTTRDGSNIS
+1756 GIIALTTRDRSNIS

-1783 EQISTA
+1783 EQISTV

>member
-1 MKSIFFTPPRRYFR
+1 
-15 RLGIILFLLLMTTG
+15 MTTG

-61 NIPNQESVS
+61 NIPNQESVT
-70 LPSSVSYKNKNYP
+70 LASSVSYKNKIYP
-83 VKEIG
+83 IKKIG
-88 FRGGYDKNGG
+88 FYGGYDTNGQH
-98 KIQESYV
+98 IQECYI

-110 KELHYTSSVSFV
+110 KELHYTSSISFIN
-122 RIKLPN
+122 IKLPN

-136 SIMSDAIK
+136 SIMSNALE

-161 SNVHPTYGEITHNNY
+161 SNVHPTSDKITHNNY

-181 DGIMEVIGATQFD
+181 DGILEVVGM
-194 YSTGSHLELVSTP
+194 GSNNGYLHLVSTP

-214 ISNNSKHIFKKFIKL
+214 VSNNDYREFNKFIKL
-229 DNTEAVYAEGKT
+229 DNTEAVYAYKANG
-241 ISGNEHFHIAPWNNL
+241 IYGAVHYIAPWNNL
-256 AQTTPGAVRVG
+256 AQTTAEPAGEC

-275 GLIDCICWDDYES
+275 GLIDYINWKDYES
-288 FNSKKNVIN
+288 FNSKKNVIK

-339 DGMFVKTGEREY
+339 DGMFVKTGERIY

-359 AEMSSMMKSVAS
+359 AKMSSPMKSVAS

-444 TKADGSLGDGKELF
+444 TNADGSLGDGKQLF

-510 GKYTSYTCKDYDGD
+510 GKYISYTCKDYDGD

-534 DDNYGTYDYLLK
+534 DDNYGTHDYLLK

-558 LDYANIVVGDFNND
+558 LDEPNKHQNTSSQKYYANIVVGDFNND
-572 GFTEYGYSTGY
+572 GFTEYGYNTSG
-583 PLYTFVYGPI
+583 FVYGPI

-662 RNLFNGNMGMALSYM
+662 RNLFGGNMGMALSYM

-684 AGKYYISVQAID
+684 ARKYYISVQAID

-737 NPRSDAKYTW
+737 NPRSDAKYSW

-753 LISQSNNG
+753 IISQSNNG
-761 STAQAILHTAGN
+761 STAQAILHAAGN

-798 FTMIFDSNSIRI
+798 FADIFGIRDLCHI
-810 NNVFDAN
+810 FDAN

-823 IYDRYSSI
+823 IYNRYNPI
-831 YNLNTKGEK
+831 YNFNSKGEK

-868 LLDRSSKN
+868 FLARSSKN

-897 SSPSYP
+897 SMLSNYV
-903 ATKPILDYNNDG
+903 TMPILDYNNDG
-915 KIDFLGYLNTTKA
+915 KFDIEGYLNTTKE
-928 SDTSLKTTEQGFG
+928 SDSSLKSTEQKFG
-941 YYKKTGTICDFNRDG
+941 YYKKTGIICDFNRDG
-956 YWDIALDEYGKIN
+956 YWDVALDEYGKIN
-969 VYMKTAS
+969 VYMKNAS
-976 ANVANEYEQK
+976 ANVGNDYEK
-986 LAVKTIDD
+986 KMALKTIDD
-994 GNGHLEGIADLNN
+994 GYRHLEDIADLNN
-1007 DGYPDFLLKNN
+1007 DGYPDFLIKNKNN
-1018 NNEHIVIKG
+1018 EYVVIKG

-1036 EVVMTIPSSYSLTVS
+1036 EVVMTIHSSYSLTVS

-1062 VTCLKYHPVG
+1062 VTASASR
-1072 GDQTQY
+1072 GDQSEY
-1078 CVYLIQ
+1078 IYLIQ
-1084 PDFKYT
+1084 PDFKYA
-1090 KVNYPYRTDFI
+1090 KVNYPFDYPRYDTDFI

-1124 NEAPAAPENLRVG
+1124 NEAPSVPENLRVG

-1185 GLADEATICSNVYYR
+1185 GLADEATICSNVLYR

-1248 SAAHEM
+1248 SAAHQM

-1344 TEFDNDISYF
+1344 TMFDNDISYF

-1379 EVVSSVGFNDGSECT
+1379 EVISSVGFNDGSECT

-1401 TEETMPDANITGVL
+1401 TEETMPDAIITGVL

-1463 TASDN
+1463 TTSDN

-1479 LADNNVQSSTFSETH
+1479 LANNNIQTSTFSETH

-1552 APAGTCFYAIAYVPA
+1552 APAGTCLYAIAYVPA
-1567 STQQLAESCAMR
+1567 STQQFAESCAMR
-1579 SNTTNAYM
+1579 SNTSNAYM

-1601 AATSIEIGILEK
+1601 AATSIEIDILEK
-1613 YDSKTI
+1613 YDSNTL
-1619 YNGNCRF
+1619 YGGDCRF

-1631 MLPTNASLTGV
+1631 MLPTNASLSDV
-1642 KWSIV
+1642 RWSIV
-1647 SGDNIAHLSADGVLT
+1647 SGDDIAHLSADGVLT
-1662 SKGLDWGDVV
+1662 HKSLGNGDVV

-1680 SGLYSEK
+1680 SGIYGEKTIRVRGFYS
-1687 KIFIKGSYY
+1687 

-1711 GEKMQLTPVAY
+1711 GEKMQLTRVAY
-1722 PSYLRTGSILVNAT
+1722 PSYLWTGRILVNAT
-1736 NNCIYIDLD
+1736 NNCISIDKTND
-1745 NYVVMGVEPGS
+1745 NYVVTGVEPGS

>member
-1 MKSIFFTPPRRYFR
+1 MT
-15 RLGIILFLLLMTTG
+15 TTG
-29 IKADRDVYMTYLS
+29 IKA
-42 GGFTYFI
+42 
-49 NTSATTPYAVIG
+49 G
-61 NIPNQESVS
+61 NIPNQESVT
-70 LPSSVSYKNKNYP
+70 LASSVSYKNK
-83 VKEIG
+83 K
-88 FRGGYDKNGG
+88 
-98 KIQESYV
+98 
-105 TGDKV
+105 
-110 KELHYTSSVSFV
+110 
-122 RIKLPN
+122 
-128 DMVVYVPD
+128 
-136 SIMSDAIK
+136 
-144 QLNKY
+144 
-149 KIVSDNGLYSLP
+149 SDNGLYSLP
-161 SNVHPTYGEITHNNY
+161 SNVHPTSGDITHNNY

-181 DGIMEVIGATQFD
+181 DGIMEVIGTSRVNYETFL
-194 YSTGSHLELVSTP
+194 HLVSTP
-207 TGNVLQS
+207 TGNVLDS
-214 ISNNSKHIFKKFIKL
+214 IRNKDFKEFKKFIKL
-229 DNTEAVYAEGKT
+229 DNTEAVYAYT
-241 ISGNEHFHIAPWNNL
+241 GNVTYGAEHYIAPWNNL
-256 AQTTPGAVRVG
+256 AQTTVISVG
-267 VFGDLNGD
+267 DCVFGDVNGD
-275 GLIDCICWDDYES
+275 GLIDYISWDDYES
-288 FNSKKNVIN
+288 FNSKKNVIK

-662 RNLFNGNMGMALSYM
+662 RNLFGGNMGMALSYM

-753 LISQSNNG
+753 IISQSNNG
-761 STAQAILHTAGN
+761 STAQAILHAAGN

-798 FTMIFDSNSIRI
+798 FTKIFDYYTLEFY
-810 NNVFDAN
+810 NVFDAN
-817 QDGLPE
+817 QDGKPE
-823 IYDRYSSI
+823 IYNRNNPI
-831 YNLNTKGEK
+831 FNFNAKGEK

-889 YTTDAGIY
+889 YITDAGVY

-915 KIDFLGYLNTTKA
+915 KIDFVGYLNTTKE
-928 SDTSLKTTEQGFG
+928 SDTSLKTTEQNFG
-941 YYKKTGTICDFNRDG
+941 YYKKSGTICDFNRDG

-976 ANVANEYEQK
+976 ANFANDYEQK

-1007 DGYPDFLLKNN
+1007 DGYPDFFRKNN
-1018 NNEHIVIKG
+1018 
-1027 KPVDQWPCD
+1027 
-1036 EVVMTIPSSYSLTVS
+1036 
-1051 NDLDNNGFVDL
+1051 
-1062 VTCLKYHPVG
+1062 
-1072 GDQTQY
+1072 
-1078 CVYLIQ
+1078 
-1084 PDFKYT
+1084 
-1090 KVNYPYRTDFI
+1090 
-1101 SDQLLWQPLFPG
+1101 
-1113 DYANGLKSNIK
+1113 A
-1124 NEAPAAPENLRVG
+1124 
-1137 ITDKG
+1137 
-1142 MLLKWDDAKDDR
+1142 
-1154 TPAAQMRYNV
+1154 
-1164 SVKYKNKKVGEKNA
+1164 
-1178 FLISPLN
+1178 
-1185 GLADEATICSNVYYR
+1185 
-1200 KATQMYIPLDVL
+1200 
-1212 KSGESYEVQV
+1212 
-1222 QAIDL
+1222 
-1227 MGAHSPMTKP
+1227 
-1237 VEIKVNTNGYL
+1237 
-1248 SAAHEM
+1248 
-1254 VAKGETCNV
+1254 
-1263 QFVGTQPSNYTIKAG
+1263 
-1278 TDATVN
+1278 
-1284 DKGNGKLSI
+1284 
-1293 SWSTSGEKTIDMI
+1293 
-1306 ADGCT
+1306 
-1311 FSTIVKVYAPEDFA
+1311 
-1325 LAIPSKVMKD
+1325 
-1335 TPISVKRPK
+1335 
-1344 TEFDNDISYF
+1344 
-1354 NVKGVTKSQ
+1354 
-1363 TTNDG
+1363 
-1368 FILTLGDAGYN
+1368 
-1379 EVVSSVGFNDGSECT
+1379 
-1394 FVNKTTV
+1394 
-1401 TEETMPDANITGVL
+1401 
-1415 ADGNHY
+1415 
-1421 RVNWNTSVPQMVD
+1421 
-1434 RVEILRET
+1434 
-1442 NRYNEFEVVAT
+1442 
-1453 MPVSQGSWLD
+1453 
-1463 TASDN
+1463 
-1468 RIQTQRYRIRL
+1468 
-1479 LADNNVQSSTFSETH
+1479 
-1494 KPLHVTIYKSATKGY
+1494 
-1509 SLVWNAYEG
+1509 
-1518 MDIESYRIL
+1518 
-1527 RGTSTDNLTQIAEV
+1527 
-1541 AGSLQNYTDIS
+1541 
-1552 APAGTCFYAIAYVPA
+1552 
-1567 STQQLAESCAMR
+1567 
-1579 SNTTNAYM
+1579 
-1587 LSNAVSTAEAIEAV
+1587 
-1601 AATSIEIGILEK
+1601 
-1613 YDSKTI
+1613 
-1619 YNGNCRF
+1619 
-1626 HLTAT
+1626 
-1631 MLPTNASLTGV
+1631 
-1642 KWSIV
+1642 
-1647 SGDNIAHLSADGVLT
+1647 
-1662 SKGLDWGDVV
+1662 
-1672 VRAEATDG
+1672 
-1680 SGLYSEK
+1680 
-1687 KIFIKGSYY
+1687 
-1696 YEDIDLYMPKTTIEV
+1696 
-1711 GEKMQLTPVAY
+1711 
-1722 PSYLRTGSILVNAT
+1722 
-1736 NNCIYIDLD
+1736 
-1745 NYVVMGVEPGS
+1745 
-1756 GIIALTTRDGSNIS
+1756 
-1770 KQITLKVV
+1770 
-1778 QPSGI
+1778 
-1783 EQISTA
+1783 
-1789 TSNTTKYYNLE
+1789 
-1800 GVRVQSL
+1800 
-1807 QKGHIYITDK
+1807 
-1817 GKKIFIK
+1817 

>member
-1 MKSIFFTPPRRYFR
+1 
-15 RLGIILFLLLMTTG
+15 MTTG
-29 IKADRDVYMTYLS
+29 IKAD
-42 GGFTYFI
+42 
-49 NTSATTPYAVIG
+49 
-61 NIPNQESVS
+61 NIPNQEPVT
-70 LPSSVSYKNKNYP
+70 LASSVSYKNK
-83 VKEIG
+83 K
-88 FRGGYDKNGG
+88 
-98 KIQESYV
+98 
-105 TGDKV
+105 
-110 KELHYTSSVSFV
+110 
-122 RIKLPN
+122 
-128 DMVVYVPD
+128 
-136 SIMSDAIK
+136 
-144 QLNKY
+144 
-149 KIVSDNGLYSLP
+149 SDNGLYSLS
-161 SNVHPTYGEITHNNY
+161 SNVHPTSGEITHNNY

-181 DGIMEVIGATQFD
+181 DGIMEVIGTSRVNYETFL
-194 YSTGSHLELVSTP
+194 HLVSTP
-207 TGNVLQS
+207 TGNVLDS
-214 ISNNSKHIFKKFIKL
+214 IRNKDFKEFKKFIKL
-229 DNTEAVYAEGKT
+229 DNTEAVYAYT
-241 ISGNEHFHIAPWNNL
+241 GNVTYGAEHYIAPWNNL
-256 AQTTPGAVRVG
+256 AQTTVISVG
-267 VFGDLNGD
+267 DCVFGDVNGD
-275 GLIDCICWDDYES
+275 GLIDYISWDDYES
-288 FNSKKNVIN
+288 FNSKKNVIK

-662 RNLFNGNMGMALSYM
+662 RNLFGGNMGMALSYM

-717 SIAQLPVNITAAD
+717 SIAQLPVNITATD

-753 LISQSNNG
+753 IISQSNNG
-761 STAQAILHTAGN
+761 STAQAILQAAGN

-790 EKTLSVLP
+790 EKTLCVLP
-798 FTMIFDSNSIRI
+798 FAEIFDSYSIRI
-810 NNVFDAN
+810 QNVFDAN

-823 IYDRYSSI
+823 IYGRNKPI
-831 YNLNTKGEK
+831 YNLNAKGEK

-889 YTTDAGIY
+889 YTTDAGVY
-897 SSPSYP
+897 SSPLYP

-915 KIDFLGYLNTTKA
+915 RIDFLGYLNTTKA
-928 SDTSLKTTEQGFG
+928 SDTSLKTTEQNFG
-941 YYKKTGTICDFNRDG
+941 YYKKTGIICDFNRDG
-956 YWDIALDEYGKIN
+956 YWDVALDEYGKIN

-976 ANVANEYEQK
+976 ANVANDYEQK

-1007 DGYPDFLLKNN
+1007 DGYPDFLLKK
-1018 NNEHIVIKG
+1018 HYFCILG
-1027 KPVDQWPCD
+1027 
-1036 EVVMTIPSSYSLTVS
+1036 
-1051 NDLDNNGFVDL
+1051 
-1062 VTCLKYHPVG
+1062 
-1072 GDQTQY
+1072 
-1078 CVYLIQ
+1078 
-1084 PDFKYT
+1084 
-1090 KVNYPYRTDFI
+1090 
-1101 SDQLLWQPLFPG
+1101 
-1113 DYANGLKSNIK
+1113 
-1124 NEAPAAPENLRVG
+1124 
-1137 ITDKG
+1137 
-1142 MLLKWDDAKDDR
+1142 
-1154 TPAAQMRYNV
+1154 
-1164 SVKYKNKKVGEKNA
+1164 
-1178 FLISPLN
+1178 
-1185 GLADEATICSNVYYR
+1185 
-1200 KATQMYIPLDVL
+1200 
-1212 KSGESYEVQV
+1212 
-1222 QAIDL
+1222 
-1227 MGAHSPMTKP
+1227 
-1237 VEIKVNTNGYL
+1237 
-1248 SAAHEM
+1248 
-1254 VAKGETCNV
+1254 NV
-1263 QFVGTQPSNYTIKAG
+1263 QYQ
-1278 TDATVN
+1278 
-1284 DKGNGKLSI
+1284 
-1293 SWSTSGEKTIDMI
+1293 KTI
-1306 ADGCT
+1306 
-1311 FSTIVKVYAPEDFA
+1311 
-1325 LAIPSKVMKD
+1325 
-1335 TPISVKRPK
+1335 
-1344 TEFDNDISYF
+1344 
-1354 NVKGVTKSQ
+1354 
-1363 TTNDG
+1363 
-1368 FILTLGDAGYN
+1368 ILCL
-1379 EVVSSVGFNDGSECT
+1379 
-1394 FVNKTTV
+1394 
-1401 TEETMPDANITGVL
+1401 
-1415 ADGNHY
+1415 
-1421 RVNWNTSVPQMVD
+1421 
-1434 RVEILRET
+1434 
-1442 NRYNEFEVVAT
+1442 
-1453 MPVSQGSWLD
+1453 
-1463 TASDN
+1463 
-1468 RIQTQRYRIRL
+1468 
-1479 LADNNVQSSTFSETH
+1479 
-1494 KPLHVTIYKSATKGY
+1494 
-1509 SLVWNAYEG
+1509 
-1518 MDIESYRIL
+1518 
-1527 RGTSTDNLTQIAEV
+1527 
-1541 AGSLQNYTDIS
+1541 
-1552 APAGTCFYAIAYVPA
+1552 
-1567 STQQLAESCAMR
+1567 
-1579 SNTTNAYM
+1579 
-1587 LSNAVSTAEAIEAV
+1587 
-1601 AATSIEIGILEK
+1601 
-1613 YDSKTI
+1613 
-1619 YNGNCRF
+1619 
-1626 HLTAT
+1626 
-1631 MLPTNASLTGV
+1631 
-1642 KWSIV
+1642 
-1647 SGDNIAHLSADGVLT
+1647 
-1662 SKGLDWGDVV
+1662 
-1672 VRAEATDG
+1672 
-1680 SGLYSEK
+1680 
-1687 KIFIKGSYY
+1687 
-1696 YEDIDLYMPKTTIEV
+1696 
-1711 GEKMQLTPVAY
+1711 
-1722 PSYLRTGSILVNAT
+1722 
-1736 NNCIYIDLD
+1736 
-1745 NYVVMGVEPGS
+1745 
-1756 GIIALTTRDGSNIS
+1756 
-1770 KQITLKVV
+1770 
-1778 QPSGI
+1778 
-1783 EQISTA
+1783 
-1789 TSNTTKYYNLE
+1789 
-1800 GVRVQSL
+1800 
-1807 QKGHIYITDK
+1807 
-1817 GKKIFIK
+1817 

>member
-1 MKSIFFTPPRRYFR
+1 
-15 RLGIILFLLLMTTG
+15 MTTG
-29 IKADRDVYMTYLS
+29 IKAD
-42 GGFTYFI
+42 
-49 NTSATTPYAVIG
+49 
-61 NIPNQESVS
+61 NIPNQEPVT
-70 LPSSVSYKNKNYP
+70 LASSVSYKNK
-83 VKEIG
+83 K
-88 FRGGYDKNGG
+88 
-98 KIQESYV
+98 
-105 TGDKV
+105 
-110 KELHYTSSVSFV
+110 
-122 RIKLPN
+122 
-128 DMVVYVPD
+128 
-136 SIMSDAIK
+136 
-144 QLNKY
+144 
-149 KIVSDNGLYSLP
+149 SDNGLYSLP
-161 SNVHPTYGEITHNNY
+161 SNVHPTSGEITHNNY

-181 DGIMEVIGATQFD
+181 DGIMEVIGTSRVNYETFL
-194 YSTGSHLELVSTP
+194 HLVSTP
-207 TGNVLQS
+207 TGNVLDS
-214 ISNNSKHIFKKFIKL
+214 IRNKDFKEFKKFIKL
-229 DNTEAVYAEGKT
+229 DNTEAVYAYT
-241 ISGNEHFHIAPWNNL
+241 GNVTYGAEHYIAPWNNL
-256 AQTTPGAVRVG
+256 AHTTVISVG
-267 VFGDLNGD
+267 DCVFGDVNGD
-275 GLIDCICWDDYES
+275 GLIDYISWDDYES
-288 FNSKKNVIN
+288 FNSRKNVIK

-444 TKADGSLGDGKELF
+444 TKADGSLGDGKQLF

-485 KDITYIVFYRNDGNG
+485 NDITYIVFYRNDGNG

-534 DDNYGTYDYLLK
+534 DDNYCTYDYLLK
-546 CDLKKVEVTVTA
+546 CDLKKTEVTVTA
-558 LDYANIVVGDFNND
+558 LDEPNKPKNHSNNDDYANIVVGDFNND
-572 GFTEYGYSTGY
+572 GFTEYGYSCGS
-583 PLYTFVYGPI
+583 TFVYGPI

-662 RNLFNGNMGMALSYM
+662 RNLFGGNMGMALSYM

-705 DECVYEHKQTAP
+705 DDCVYEHKQTAP

-753 LISQSNNG
+753 IISQSNNG
-761 STAQAILHTAGN
+761 STAQAILHAAGN

-798 FTMIFDSNSIRI
+798 FTQIFDYYTLKFY
-810 NNVFDAN
+810 NVFDVN
-817 QDGLPE
+817 QDGKPE
-823 IYDRYSSI
+823 IYNRNNPI
-831 YNLNTKGEK
+831 FNFNAKGEK
-840 TEIKKSFNSD
+840 IEIKKSFNSD
-850 LSDRMT
+850 LSDDMI

-868 LLDRSSKN
+868 LLHRSSKN

-889 YTTDAGIY
+889 YTTDAGVY
-897 SSPSYP
+897 GVSSYP
-903 ATKPILDYNNDG
+903 SPERILDYNNDG
-915 KIDFLGYLNTTKA
+915 KIDFVGYLNTTKA
-928 SDTSLKTTEQGFG
+928 SDTSLKTTEQNFG
-941 YYKKTGTICDFNRDG
+941 YYKHIGIICDFNRDG
-956 YWDIALDEYGKIN
+956 YWDVASDDYRAVN

-976 ANVANEYEQK
+976 ANVANDYEQK
-986 LAVKTIDD
+986 LAVTINYD
-994 GNGHLEGIADLNN
+994 GYGHLEGVADFNN
-1007 DGYPDFLLKNN
+1007 DGYPDFLMKKS
-1018 NNEHIVIKG
+1018 NNERVVIKG

-1036 EVVMTIPSSYSLTVS
+1036 EVVMTIPSSKELTVCQ
-1051 NDLDNNGFVDL
+1051 DLDNNGFVDL
-1062 VTCLKYHPVG
+1062 VDANY
-1072 GDQTQY
+1072 DY
-1078 CVYLIQ
+1078 IYLIQ

-1090 KVNYPYRTDFI
+1090 KVNYPYGYYDIDIRSQD
-1101 SDQLLWQPLFPG
+1101 LLWQPLFPG

-1142 MLLKWDDAKDDR
+1142 MLLKWDDAMDDR
-1154 TPAAQMRYNV
+1154 TPATQMRYNV

-1185 GLADEATICSNVYYR
+1185 GLADEATICSNVLYR

-1212 KSGESYEVQV
+1212 KSGENYEVQV

-1278 TDATVN
+1278 TDATIN

-1293 SWSTSGEKTIDMI
+1293 SWSTSGEKNIDMI

-1344 TEFDNDISYF
+1344 TMFDNDISYF

-1401 TEETMPDANITGVL
+1401 TEETMPDAIITGVL

-1463 TASDN
+1463 TTSDN

-1479 LADNNVQSSTFSETH
+1479 LANNNIQTSTFSETH

-1552 APAGTCFYAIAYVPA
+1552 APAGTCLYAIAYVPA

-1579 SNTTNAYM
+1579 SNTSNAYM
-1587 LSNAVSTAEAIEAV
+1587 LSNAVSTTEATEAV

-1619 YNGNCRF
+1619 YNGDCRF

-1631 MLPTNASLTGV
+1631 MLPTNASLSGV

-1647 SGDNIAHLSADGVLT
+1647 SGDNIAHLSSDGVLT

-1687 KIFIKGSYY
+1687 KIFIKGTYH

-1711 GEKMQLTPVAY
+1711 GEKMQLTRVAY
-1722 PSYLRTGSILVNAT
+1722 PSYLWTGRILVDAT
-1736 NNCIYIDLD
+1736 NNCISIDKTND
-1745 NYVVMGVEPGS
+1745 NYVVTGVEPGS
-1756 GIIALTTRDGSNIS
+1756 GIIALTTRDRSNIS

-1783 EQISTA
+1783 EQISTV

>member
-1 MKSIFFTPPRRYFR
+1 MKYWLFFSNFAIDNKFVCVTYTQELCINHLIIFLMKSIFFTPPRRYFR
-15 RLGIILFLLLMTTG
+15 RLGIILFLLLTTTG
-29 IKADRDVYMTYLS
+29 IKAD
-42 GGFTYFI
+42 
-49 NTSATTPYAVIG
+49 
-61 NIPNQESVS
+61 NIPNQEPVT
-70 LPSSVSYKNKNYP
+70 LASSVSYKNK
-83 VKEIG
+83 K
-88 FRGGYDKNGG
+88 
-98 KIQESYV
+98 
-105 TGDKV
+105 
-110 KELHYTSSVSFV
+110 
-122 RIKLPN
+122 
-128 DMVVYVPD
+128 
-136 SIMSDAIK
+136 
-144 QLNKY
+144 
-149 KIVSDNGLYSLP
+149 SDNGLYSLP
-161 SNVHPTYGEITHNNY
+161 SNVHPTSGEITHNNY

-181 DGIMEVIGATQFD
+181 DGIMEVVGM
-194 YSTGSHLELVSTP
+194 GSNNGYLHLVSTP

-214 ISNNSKHIFKKFIKL
+214 VSNNDYREFNKFIKL
-229 DNTEAVYAEGKT
+229 DNTEAVYAYKANG
-241 ISGNEHFHIAPWNNL
+241 IYGAVHYIAPWNNL
-256 AQTTPGAVRVG
+256 AKTTAEPVG
-267 VFGDLNGD
+267 ECVFGDLNGD
-275 GLIDCICWDDYES
+275 GLIDYIDWKNYES
-288 FNSKKNVIN
+288 FNSKKNVIK

-333 RLPSLS
+333 RIPSLS

-359 AEMSSMMKSVAS
+359 AEMSSPMKSVAS

-485 KDITYIVFYRNDGNG
+485 NDITYIVFYRNDGNG

-534 DDNYGTYDYLLK
+534 DDNYCTYDYLLK
-546 CDLKKVEVTVTA
+546 CDLKKTEVTVTA
-558 LDYANIVVGDFNND
+558 LDEPNKPKNHSNNDDYANIVVGDFNND
-572 GFTEYGYSTGY
+572 GFTEYGYSCGS
-583 PLYTFVYGPI
+583 TFVYGPI

-662 RNLFNGNMGMALSYM
+662 RNLFGGNMGMALSYM

-705 DECVYEHKQTAP
+705 DDCVYEHKQTAP

-737 NPRSDAKYTW
+737 NPRSDAKYSW

-753 LISQSNNG
+753 IISQSNNG
-761 STAQAILHTAGN
+761 STAQAILHAAGN

-790 EKTLSVLP
+790 DKTLSVLP
-798 FTMIFDSNSIRI
+798 FAEIFDSTDLDFRFQ
-810 NNVFDAN
+810 NVFDAN

-823 IYDRYSSI
+823 IYNAFGISNPI
-831 YNLNTKGEK
+831 YNFNAKGEK

-850 LSDRMT
+850 LTNNMI

-868 LLDRSSKN
+868 FLARSSKN

-889 YTTDAGIY
+889 YTTDAGVY
-897 SSPSYP
+897 SSPSYL
-903 ATKPILDYNNDG
+903 ANKPILDYNNDG
-915 KIDFLGYLNTTKA
+915 KIDFVGYLNTTKE
-928 SDTSLKTTEQGFG
+928 SDTSLKSTEQNFG
-941 YYKKTGTICDFNRDG
+941 YYKKTGIICDFNRDG
-956 YWDIALDEYGKIN
+956 YWDVASDEHSEIN
-969 VYMKTAS
+969 VYMKTVS
-976 ANVANEYEQK
+976 SNVANDYEKK
-986 LAVKTIDD
+986 LAVKINNYNKYKYLKD
-994 GNGHLEGIADLNN
+994 IADLNN
-1007 DGYPDFLLKNN
+1007 DGYPDFLIENKNN
-1018 NNEHIVIKG
+1018 EYVVIKG

-1036 EVVMTIPSSYSLTVS
+1036 EVVMTIHSSYPLMVS

-1062 VTCLKYHPVG
+1062 VTPSVGFDLTKYI
-1072 GDQTQY
+1072 
-1078 CVYLIQ
+1078 YLIQ
-1084 PDFKYT
+1084 PDFKYA
-1090 KVNYPYRTDFI
+1090 KVNNPYGTEII
-1101 SDQLLWQPLFPG
+1101 SNNLLWQPLFPG

-1248 SAAHEM
+1248 SAAHQM

-1284 DKGNGKLSI
+1284 DKSNGKLSI
-1293 SWSTSGEKTIDMI
+1293 SWSTSGEKNIDMI

-1344 TEFDNDISYF
+1344 TMFDNDISYF

-1479 LADNNVQSSTFSETH
+1479 LANNNVQTSTFSETH

-1567 STQQLAESCAMR
+1567 STQQFAESCAMR
-1579 SNTTNAYM
+1579 SNTSNAYM

-1613 YDSKTI
+1613 YDSNTL
-1619 YNGNCRF
+1619 YGGDCRF

-1631 MLPTNASLTGV
+1631 MLPTNASLSSV

-1647 SGDNIAHLSADGVLT
+1647 SGDDIAHLSADGVLT
-1662 SKGLDWGDVV
+1662 SKSNAWGDVV

-1680 SGLYSEK
+1680 SGIYGEK
-1687 KIFIKGSYY
+1687 TIGVKGFYN

-1711 GEKMQLTPVAY
+1711 GEKMQLTRVAY
-1722 PSYLRTGSILVNAT
+1722 PSYLKASSILVNAT
-1736 NNCIYIDLD
+1736 NNCIYIDHD
-1745 NYVVMGVEPGS
+1745 NYVVTGVEPGS

>member
-1 MKSIFFTPPRRYFR
+1 MT
-15 RLGIILFLLLMTTG
+15 TTG
-29 IKADRDVYMTYLS
+29 IKADNDVYMTYLS

-61 NIPNQESVS
+61 NIPNQESVT
-70 LPSSVSYKNKNYP
+70 LASSVSYKNK
-83 VKEIG
+83 K
-88 FRGGYDKNGG
+88 
-98 KIQESYV
+98 
-105 TGDKV
+105 
-110 KELHYTSSVSFV
+110 
-122 RIKLPN
+122 
-128 DMVVYVPD
+128 
-136 SIMSDAIK
+136 
-144 QLNKY
+144 
-149 KIVSDNGLYSLP
+149 SDNGLYSLP
-161 SNVHPTYGEITHNNY
+161 SNVHPTSGEITHNNY

-181 DGIMEVIGATQFD
+181 DGIMEVVGM
-194 YSTGSHLELVSTP
+194 GSNNGYLHLVSTP

-214 ISNNSKHIFKKFIKL
+214 VSNNDYREFKKFIKL
-229 DNTEAVYAEGKT
+229 DNTEAVYAYK
-241 ISGNEHFHIAPWNNL
+241 GNGIYDAVHYIAPWNNL
-256 AQTTPGAVRVG
+256 AKTTAEPVG
-267 VFGDLNGD
+267 DCVFGDVNGD
-275 GLIDCICWDDYES
+275 GLIDYIDWKNYES
-288 FNSKKNVIN
+288 FDSKKNVIKV
-297 AYIRKADGTYE
+297 YIRKADGTYE

-339 DGMFVKTGEREY
+339 DGMFVKTGERIY
-351 IDETEETD
+351 IDDPKETD
-359 AEMSSMMKSVAS
+359 AEKSSPMKSVAS

-444 TKADGSLGDGKELF
+444 TNADGSLGDGKQLF

-534 DDNYGTYDYLLK
+534 DDNYCTYDYLLK
-546 CDLKKVEVTVTA
+546 CDLKKTEVTVTA
-558 LDYANIVVGDFNND
+558 LDEPNKHQNTSSQNYLANIVVGDFNND
-572 GFTEYGYSTGY
+572 GFTEYGYSCGS
-583 PLYTFVYGPI
+583 TFVYGPI

-662 RNLFNGNMGMALSYM
+662 RNLFGGNMGMALSYM

-753 LISQSNNG
+753 IISQSNNG
-761 STAQAILHTAGN
+761 STAQAILHAAGN

-798 FTMIFDSNSIRI
+798 FADIFGIRDLCHI
-810 NNVFDAN
+810 FDAN

-823 IYDRYSSI
+823 IYNRHNPI
-831 YNLNTKGEK
+831 YNFNSKGEK

-868 LLDRSSKN
+868 FLARRSKN
-876 VYLNSGEQDNDFE
+876 VYINSGEQDNDFE

-897 SSPSYP
+897 SMQSDYV
-903 ATKPILDYNNDG
+903 TMPILDYNNDG
-915 KIDFLGYLNTTKA
+915 KFDIEGYLNTTKE
-928 SDTSLKTTEQGFG
+928 SDSSLKSTEQKFG
-941 YYKKTGTICDFNRDG
+941 YYKKTGIICDFNRDG

-976 ANVANEYEQK
+976 ANVANDYEQK

-994 GNGHLEGIADLNN
+994 GNGHLRGIADFNN
-1007 DGYPDFLLKNN
+1007 DGYPDFLIKNKNN
-1018 NNEHIVIKG
+1018 EYVVIKG

-1036 EVVMTIPSSYSLTVS
+1036 EVVMTIHSSYSLTVS

-1062 VTCLKYHPVG
+1062 VTASASR
-1072 GDQTQY
+1072 GDQSEY
-1078 CVYLIQ
+1078 IYLIQ
-1084 PDFKYT
+1084 PDFKYA
-1090 KVNYPYRTDFI
+1090 KVNYPFDYPRYDTDFI
-1101 SDQLLWQPLFPG
+1101 SNELLWQPLFPG
-1113 DYANGLKSNIK
+1113 DYAIGLKSNIK
-1124 NEAPAAPENLRVG
+1124 NEAPSVPENLRVG

-1154 TPAAQMRYNV
+1154 TPAKQMRYNV

-1185 GLADEATICSNVYYR
+1185 GLADEATICSNVYYH

-1248 SAAHEM
+1248 SAAHQM

-1344 TEFDNDISYF
+1344 TMFDNDISYF

-1401 TEETMPDANITGVL
+1401 TEETMPDAIITGVL

-1453 MPVSQGSWLD
+1453 MPVNQGSWLD

-1468 RIQTQRYRIRL
+1468 RIQAQRYRIRL
-1479 LADNNVQSSTFSETH
+1479 LANNNVQTSTFSETH

-1567 STQQLAESCAMR
+1567 STQQFAESCAMR

-1613 YDSKTI
+1613 YDSNTL
-1619 YNGNCRF
+1619 YGGDCRF

-1631 MLPTNASLTGV
+1631 MLPTNASLSDV
-1642 KWSIV
+1642 RWSIV
-1647 SGDNIAHLSADGVLT
+1647 SGDDIAHLSADGVLT

-1687 KIFIKGSYY
+1687 KIFIKGTYH

-1711 GEKMQLTPVAY
+1711 GEKMQLTRVAY
-1722 PSYLRTGSILVNAT
+1722 PSYLKASSILVNAT
-1736 NNCIYIDLD
+1736 NNCIYIDHD
-1745 NYVVMGVEPGS
+1745 NYVVTGVEPGS

-1783 EQISTA
+1783 EQISTT

>member
-1 MKSIFFTPPRRYFR
+1 MT
-15 RLGIILFLLLMTTG
+15 TTG
-29 IKADRDVYMTYLS
+29 IKA
-42 GGFTYFI
+42 
-49 NTSATTPYAVIG
+49 G
-61 NIPNQESVS
+61 NIPNQESVT
-70 LPSSVSYKNKNYP
+70 LASSVSYKNK
-83 VKEIG
+83 K
-88 FRGGYDKNGG
+88 
-98 KIQESYV
+98 
-105 TGDKV
+105 
-110 KELHYTSSVSFV
+110 
-122 RIKLPN
+122 
-128 DMVVYVPD
+128 
-136 SIMSDAIK
+136 
-144 QLNKY
+144 
-149 KIVSDNGLYSLP
+149 SDNGLYSLP
-161 SNVHPTYGEITHNNY
+161 SNVHPTSGDITHNNY

-181 DGIMEVIGATQFD
+181 DGIMEVIGTSRVNYETFL
-194 YSTGSHLELVSTP
+194 HLVSTP
-207 TGNVLQS
+207 TGNVLDS
-214 ISNNSKHIFKKFIKL
+214 IRNKDFKEFKKFIKL
-229 DNTEAVYAEGKT
+229 DNTEAVYAYT
-241 ISGNEHFHIAPWNNL
+241 GNVTYGAEHYIAPWNNL
-256 AQTTPGAVRVG
+256 AQTTVISVG
-267 VFGDLNGD
+267 DCVFGDVNGD
-275 GLIDCICWDDYES
+275 GLIDYISWDDYES
-288 FNSKKNVIN
+288 FNSKKNVIK

-737 NPRSDAKYTW
+737 NPRSEAKYTW

-753 LISQSNNG
+753 IISQSNNG
-761 STAQAILHTAGN
+761 STAQAILHAAGN

-798 FTMIFDSNSIRI
+798 FTMIFDSYSIRI

-817 QDGLPE
+817 QDGQPE

-831 YNLNTKGEK
+831 YNLNAKGEK

-889 YTTDAGIY
+889 YITDAGIY

-1018 NNEHIVIKG
+1018 NNEHVVIKG

-1036 EVVMTIPSSYSLTVS
+1036 EVVMTIHSSYPLTVS

-1062 VTCLKYHPVG
+1062 VTARPTFSMVG

-1084 PDFKYT
+1084 PDFKYA
-1090 KVNYPYRTDFI
+1090 KVNYPRYDTDFI
-1101 SDQLLWQPLFPG
+1101 SNELLWQPLFPG
-1113 DYANGLKSNIK
+1113 DYAIGLKSNIK

-1142 MLLKWDDAKDDR
+1142 LLLKWDDAKDDR
-1154 TPAAQMRYNV
+1154 TKAAQMRYNV

-1248 SAAHEM
+1248 SAAHQM

-1344 TEFDNDISYF
+1344 TMFDNDISYF

-1401 TEETMPDANITGVL
+1401 TEETMPDAIITGVL

-1479 LADNNVQSSTFSETH
+1479 LADNNVQTSTLSDTH

-1579 SNTTNAYM
+1579 SNTSNAYM
-1587 LSNAVSTAEAIEAV
+1587 LSNAVSTTEATEAV

-1631 MLPTNASLTGV
+1631 MLPTNASLSGV

-1647 SGDNIAHLSADGVLT
+1647 SGDNIAHLSSDGVLT

-1687 KIFIKGSYY
+1687 KIFIKGTYH

-1711 GEKMQLTPVAY
+1711 GEKMQLTRVAY
-1722 PSYLRTGSILVNAT
+1722 PSYLKAGSILVNAT
-1736 NNCIYIDLD
+1736 NNCIYIDHD

-1783 EQISTA
+1783 EQISTT

>member
-1 MKSIFFTPPRRYFR
+1 MT
-15 RLGIILFLLLMTTG
+15 TTG
-29 IKADRDVYMTYLS
+29 IKA
-42 GGFTYFI
+42 
-49 NTSATTPYAVIG
+49 G
-61 NIPNQESVS
+61 NIPNQESVT
-70 LPSSVSYKNKNYP
+70 LASSVSYKNK
-83 VKEIG
+83 K
-88 FRGGYDKNGG
+88 
-98 KIQESYV
+98 
-105 TGDKV
+105 
-110 KELHYTSSVSFV
+110 
-122 RIKLPN
+122 
-128 DMVVYVPD
+128 
-136 SIMSDAIK
+136 
-144 QLNKY
+144 
-149 KIVSDNGLYSLP
+149 SDNGLYSLP
-161 SNVHPTYGEITHNNY
+161 SNVHPTSGDITHNNY

-181 DGIMEVIGATQFD
+181 DGIMEVIGTSRVNYETFL
-194 YSTGSHLELVSTP
+194 HLVSTP
-207 TGNVLQS
+207 TGNVLDS
-214 ISNNSKHIFKKFIKL
+214 IRNKDFKEFKKFIKL
-229 DNTEAVYAEGKT
+229 DNTEAVYAYT
-241 ISGNEHFHIAPWNNL
+241 GNVTYGAEHYIAPWNNL
-256 AQTTPGAVRVG
+256 AQTTVISVG
-267 VFGDLNGD
+267 DCVFGDVNGD
-275 GLIDCICWDDYES
+275 GLIDYISWDDYES
-288 FNSKKNVIN
+288 FNSKKNVIK

-339 DGMFVKTGEREY
+339 DGMFVKTCEREY

-662 RNLFNGNMGMALSYM
+662 RNLFGGNMGMALSYM

-717 SIAQLPVNITAAD
+717 SIAQLPVNITATD

-753 LISQSNNG
+753 IISQSNNG
-761 STAQAILHTAGN
+761 STAQAILQAAGN

-790 EKTLSVLP
+790 EKTLCVLP
-798 FTMIFDSNSIRI
+798 FAEIFDSYSIRI
-810 NNVFDAN
+810 QNVFDAN

-823 IYDRYSSI
+823 IYGRNKPI
-831 YNLNTKGEK
+831 YNLNAKGEK

-889 YTTDAGIY
+889 YTTDAGVY
-897 SSPSYP
+897 SSPLYP

-915 KIDFLGYLNTTKA
+915 RIDFLGYLNTTKA
-928 SDTSLKTTEQGFG
+928 SDISLKTTEQNFG
-941 YYKKTGTICDFNRDG
+941 YYKKTGIICDFNRDG
-956 YWDIALDEYGKIN
+956 YWDVALDEYGKIN

-976 ANVANEYEQK
+976 ANVANDYEQK

-1018 NNEHIVIKG
+1018 NNERVVIKG

-1036 EVVMTIPSSYSLTVS
+1036 EVVMTIHSSYPLTVS

-1062 VTCLKYHPVG
+1062 VTAIPKFSPVG

-1084 PDFKYT
+1084 PDFKYA
-1090 KVNYPYRTDFI
+1090 KVNYPRHDTDFI
-1101 SDQLLWQPLFPG
+1101 SNELLWQPLFPG
-1113 DYANGLKSNIK
+1113 DYAIGLKSNIK
-1124 NEAPAAPENLRVG
+1124 NEAPTAPENLRVG

-1154 TPAAQMRYNV
+1154 TPATQMRYNV

-1185 GLADEATICSNVYYR
+1185 GLADEATICSNVYYH

-1227 MGAHSPMTKP
+1227 IGAHSPMTKP

-1248 SAAHEM
+1248 SAAHQM

-1284 DKGNGKLSI
+1284 DKSNGKLSI
-1293 SWSTSGEKTIDMI
+1293 SWSTSGEKNIDMI

-1344 TEFDNDISYF
+1344 TMFDNDISYF

-1463 TASDN
+1463 TTSDN

-1479 LADNNVQSSTFSETH
+1479 LANNNIQTSTFSETH

-1552 APAGTCFYAIAYVPA
+1552 APAGTCLYAIAYVPA

-1579 SNTTNAYM
+1579 SNTSNAYM
-1587 LSNAVSTAEAIEAV
+1587 LSNAVSTTEATEAV

-1619 YNGNCRF
+1619 YNGDCRF

-1631 MLPTNASLTGV
+1631 MLPTNASLSGV

-1647 SGDNIAHLSADGVLT
+1647 SGDNIAHLSSDGVLT

-1687 KIFIKGSYY
+1687 KIFIKGTYH

-1711 GEKMQLTPVAY
+1711 GEKMQLTRVAY
-1722 PSYLRTGSILVNAT
+1722 PSYLKASSILVNAT
-1736 NNCIYIDLD
+1736 NNCIYIDHD
-1745 NYVVMGVEPGS
+1745 NYVVTGVEPGS

-1789 TSNTTKYYNLE
+1789 TSNTTRYYNLE

>member
-1 MKSIFFTPPRRYFR
+1 MT
-15 RLGIILFLLLMTTG
+15 TTG
-29 IKADRDVYMTYLS
+29 IKA
-42 GGFTYFI
+42 
-49 NTSATTPYAVIG
+49 G
-61 NIPNQESVS
+61 NIPNQESVT
-70 LPSSVSYKNKNYP
+70 LASSVSYKNK
-83 VKEIG
+83 K
-88 FRGGYDKNGG
+88 
-98 KIQESYV
+98 
-105 TGDKV
+105 
-110 KELHYTSSVSFV
+110 
-122 RIKLPN
+122 
-128 DMVVYVPD
+128 
-136 SIMSDAIK
+136 
-144 QLNKY
+144 
-149 KIVSDNGLYSLP
+149 SDNGLYSLP
-161 SNVHPTYGEITHNNY
+161 SNVHPTSGDITHNNY

-181 DGIMEVIGATQFD
+181 DGIMEVIGTSRVNYETFL
-194 YSTGSHLELVSTP
+194 HLVSTP
-207 TGNVLQS
+207 TGNVLDS
-214 ISNNSKHIFKKFIKL
+214 IRNKDFKEFKKFIKL
-229 DNTEAVYAEGKT
+229 DNTEAVYAYT
-241 ISGNEHFHIAPWNNL
+241 GNVTYGAEHYIAPWNNL
-256 AQTTPGAVRVG
+256 AQTTVISVG
-267 VFGDLNGD
+267 DCVFGDVNGD
-275 GLIDCICWDDYES
+275 GLIDYISWDDYES
-288 FNSKKNVIN
+288 FNSKKNVIK

-326 GNYTPGS
+326 SNYTPGS

-662 RNLFNGNMGMALSYM
+662 RNLFGGNMGMALSYM

-737 NPRSDAKYTW
+737 NPRSDAKYSW

-753 LISQSNNG
+753 IISQSNNG
-761 STAQAILHTAGN
+761 STAQAILHAAGN

-790 EKTLSVLP
+790 EKTLCVLP
-798 FTMIFDSNSIRI
+798 FTLIFDSYSIRSI
-810 NNVFDAN
+810 QNVFDAN

-823 IYDRYSSI
+823 IYNAYGRSNPI
-831 YNLNTKGEK
+831 YNLNSKGEK

-850 LSDRMT
+850 LTNDMV

-868 LLDRSSKN
+868 FLARSSKN

-889 YTTDAGIY
+889 YTTDAGVY
-897 SSPSYP
+897 SSPSYL
-903 ATKPILDYNNDG
+903 ANKPILDYNNDG
-915 KIDFLGYLNTTKA
+915 KFDFVGYLNTTKA
-928 SDTSLKTTEQGFG
+928 SDTSLKSTEQKFG
-941 YYKKTGTICDFNRDG
+941 YYEKTGIICDFNRDG
-956 YWDIALDEYGKIN
+956 YWDVALDEYGKIN

-976 ANVANEYEQK
+976 ANVANDYEQK
-986 LAVKTIDD
+986 LAVKIND
-994 GNGHLEGIADLNN
+994 NGSFNLEGVADFNN
-1007 DGYPDFLLKNN
+1007 DGYPDFLMRKSGK
-1018 NNEHIVIKG
+1018 ESVVIKG

-1036 EVVMTIPSSYSLTVS
+1036 EVVMTIPSSYPLMVS

-1062 VTCLKYHPVG
+1062 VTARPRFSQVG
-1072 GDQTQY
+1072 GDDTQY

-1084 PDFKYT
+1084 PDFKYA
-1090 KVNYPYRTDFI
+1090 KVNYPLYDTDFI
-1101 SDQLLWQPLFPG
+1101 SNELLWQPLFPG

-1124 NEAPAAPENLRVG
+1124 NEAPAVPDNLRVG

-1185 GLADEATICSNVYYR
+1185 GLVDEATICSNVYYH

-1284 DKGNGKLSI
+1284 DKSNGKLSI
-1293 SWSTSGEKTIDMI
+1293 SWSTSGEKNIDMI

-1344 TEFDNDISYF
+1344 TMFDNDISYF

-1463 TASDN
+1463 TTSDN

-1479 LADNNVQSSTFSETH
+1479 LANNNIQTSTFSETH

-1552 APAGTCFYAIAYVPA
+1552 APAGTCLYAIAYVPA

-1579 SNTTNAYM
+1579 SNTSNAYM
-1587 LSNAVSTAEAIEAV
+1587 LSNAVSTTEATEAV

-1631 MLPTNASLTGV
+1631 MLPTNASLAGV

-1745 NYVVMGVEPGS
+1745 NYVVMGIEPGS

>member
-1 MKSIFFTPPRRYFR
+1 
-15 RLGIILFLLLMTTG
+15 MTTG

-49 NTSATTPYAVIG
+49 NTSATTPYAAIG
-61 NIPNQESVS
+61 NIPNQESVT
-70 LPSSVSYKNKNYP
+70 LPSSVSYKNKKYP
-83 VKEIG
+83 IKEIG
-88 FRGGYDKNGG
+88 FRGGYDKDGWP
-98 KIQESYV
+98 IQECYI

-110 KELHYTSSVSFV
+110 KELHYTSSISFIN
-122 RIKLPN
+122 IKLPN

-136 SIMSDAIK
+136 SIMSNAIK
-144 QLNKY
+144 QLSKY

-161 SNVHPTYGEITHNNY
+161 TNVHPTYGEITHNNY

-229 DNTEAVYAEGKT
+229 DNTEAVYAEGKP

-256 AQTTPGAVRVG
+256 AQTTPGPVQVG

-275 GLIDCICWDDYES
+275 GLIDHIDWHDYNS
-288 FNSKKNVIN
+288 FDSKKNVIK

-371 DSEGYDSADKIYFKD
+371 DSEGYDSDDKIYFKD

-662 RNLFNGNMGMALSYM
+662 RNLFGGNMGMALSYM

-753 LISQSNNG
+753 IISQSNNG
-761 STAQAILHTAGN
+761 STAQAILHAAGN

-798 FTMIFDSNSIRI
+798 FTKIFDYYTLEFY
-810 NNVFDAN
+810 NVFDAN
-817 QDGLPE
+817 QDGKPE
-823 IYDRYSSI
+823 IYNRNNPI
-831 YNLNTKGEK
+831 FNFNAKGEK

-889 YTTDAGIY
+889 YITDAGVY

-915 KIDFLGYLNTTKA
+915 KIDFVGYLNTTKE
-928 SDTSLKTTEQGFG
+928 SDTSLKTTEQNFG
-941 YYKKTGTICDFNRDG
+941 YYKKSGTICDFNRDG

-976 ANVANEYEQK
+976 ANFANDYEQK

-1018 NNEHIVIKG
+1018 NNEHVVIKG

-1090 KVNYPYRTDFI
+1090 KVNYPYSTDFI
-1101 SDQLLWQPLFPG
+1101 SDQLLWQPLFSG

-1124 NEAPAAPENLRVG
+1124 NEAPAVPDNLRVG

-1200 KATQMYIPLDVL
+1200 RATQMYIPLDVL

-1278 TDATVN
+1278 TDATIN

-1344 TEFDNDISYF
+1344 TMFDNDISYF

-1368 FILTLGDAGYN
+1368 FILTLGDAGNN
-1379 EVVSSVGFNDGSECT
+1379 EVISSVGFNDGSECT

-1479 LADNNVQSSTFSETH
+1479 LANNNVQTSTFSETH

-1567 STQQLAESCAMR
+1567 STQQFAESCAMR
-1579 SNTTNAYM
+1579 SNTSNAYM
-1587 LSNAVSTAEAIEAV
+1587 LSNAVSTTEATEAV

-1619 YNGNCRF
+1619 YNGDCRF

-1631 MLPTNASLTGV
+1631 MLPTNASLSGV

-1647 SGDNIAHLSADGVLT
+1647 SGDNIAHLSSDGVLT

-1687 KIFIKGSYY
+1687 KIFIKGTYH

-1711 GEKMQLTPVAY
+1711 GEKMQLTRVAY
-1722 PSYLRTGSILVNAT
+1722 PSYLKASSILVNAT
-1736 NNCIYIDLD
+1736 NNCIYIDHD
-1745 NYVVMGVEPGS
+1745 NYVVTGVEPGS

-1789 TSNTTKYYNLE
+1789 TSNTTRYYNLE

>member
-1 MKSIFFTPPRRYFR
+1 
-15 RLGIILFLLLMTTG
+15 MTTG
-29 IKADRDVYMTYLS
+29 IKAD
-42 GGFTYFI
+42 
-49 NTSATTPYAVIG
+49 
-61 NIPNQESVS
+61 NIPNQEPVT
-70 LPSSVSYKNKNYP
+70 LASSVSYKNK
-83 VKEIG
+83 K
-88 FRGGYDKNGG
+88 
-98 KIQESYV
+98 
-105 TGDKV
+105 
-110 KELHYTSSVSFV
+110 
-122 RIKLPN
+122 
-128 DMVVYVPD
+128 
-136 SIMSDAIK
+136 
-144 QLNKY
+144 
-149 KIVSDNGLYSLP
+149 SDNGLYSLP
-161 SNVHPTYGEITHNNY
+161 SNVHPTSGEITHNNY

-181 DGIMEVIGATQFD
+181 DGILEVVGR
-194 YSTGSHLELVSTP
+194 GSNNGYLHLVSTP

-214 ISNNSKHIFKKFIKL
+214 VSNNDYREFNKFIKL
-229 DNTEAVYAEGKT
+229 DNTEAVYAYKENG
-241 ISGNEHFHIAPWNNL
+241 IDGAVLAPWNNL
-256 AQTTPGAVRVG
+256 VQTTTGPGG
-267 VFGDLNGD
+267 GCVFGDINGD
-275 GLIDCICWDDYES
+275 GLIDHINWNDYNS
-288 FNSKKNVIN
+288 FDSKKNVIK

-333 RLPSLS
+333 RIPSLS
-339 DGMFVKTGEREY
+339 DGMFVKTGERVY

-359 AEMSSMMKSVAS
+359 AKMSSPMKSVAS

-444 TKADGSLGDGKELF
+444 TNADGSLGDGKQLF

-485 KDITYIVFYRNDGNG
+485 NDITYIVFYRNDGNG

-534 DDNYGTYDYLLK
+534 DDNYCTYDYLLK
-546 CDLKKVEVTVTA
+546 CDLKKTEVTVTA
-558 LDYANIVVGDFNND
+558 LDEPNKPKNHSNNDDYANIVVGDFNND
-572 GFTEYGYSTGY
+572 GFTEYGYSCGS
-583 PLYTFVYGPI
+583 TFVYGPI

-608 QAQFFAD
+608 QAQFFAN

-662 RNLFNGNMGMALSYM
+662 RNLFGGNMGMSLSYM

-705 DECVYEHKQTAP
+705 DDCVYEHKQTAP

-761 STAQAILHTAGN
+761 STAQAILHAAGK

-798 FTMIFDSNSIRI
+798 FAEIFDSTNLDFRFQ
-810 NNVFDAN
+810 NVFDAN

-823 IYDRYSSI
+823 IYNAFGISNPI
-831 YNLNTKGEK
+831 YNFNAKGEK

-850 LSDRMT
+850 LTNNMI

-868 LLDRSSKN
+868 FLARSSKN

-889 YTTDAGIY
+889 YTTDAGVY
-897 SSPSYP
+897 SSPSYL
-903 ATKPILDYNNDG
+903 ANKPILDYNNDG
-915 KIDFLGYLNTTKA
+915 KFDFVGYLNTTKA
-928 SDTSLKTTEQGFG
+928 SDTLLKSTELKFG
-941 YYKKTGTICDFNRDG
+941 YNVNKICDFNRDG
-956 YWDIALDEYGKIN
+956 YWDLVSDDYREIN
-969 VYMKTAS
+969 VYMKTVS
-976 ANVANEYEQK
+976 SNVANDYEKK
-986 LAVKTIDD
+986 LAVKINNYNKYKYLKD
-994 GNGHLEGIADLNN
+994 IADLNN
-1007 DGYPDFLLKNN
+1007 DGYPDFLIENKNN
-1018 NNEHIVIKG
+1018 EYVVIKG

-1036 EVVMTIPSSYSLTVS
+1036 EVVMTIHSSYPLMVS

-1062 VTCLKYHPVG
+1062 VTPSVGFDLTKYI
-1072 GDQTQY
+1072 
-1078 CVYLIQ
+1078 YLIQ
-1084 PDFKYT
+1084 PDFKYA
-1090 KVNYPYRTDFI
+1090 KVNNPYGTEII
-1101 SDQLLWQPLFPG
+1101 SNNLLWQPLFPG

-1124 NEAPAAPENLRVG
+1124 NEAPTAPENLRVG

-1154 TPAAQMRYNV
+1154 TPATQMRYNV

-1185 GLADEATICSNVYYR
+1185 GLADEATICSNVYYH

-1248 SAAHEM
+1248 SAAHQM

-1344 TEFDNDISYF
+1344 TMFDNDISYF

-1479 LADNNVQSSTFSETH
+1479 LANNNVQTSTISETH

-1613 YDSKTI
+1613 YDSNTL
-1619 YNGNCRF
+1619 YGGDCRF

-1631 MLPTNASLTGV
+1631 MLPTNASLSGV

-1711 GEKMQLTPVAY
+1711 GEKMQLTRVAY
-1722 PSYLRTGSILVNAT
+1722 PSYLKANSILVNAT
-1736 NNCIYIDLD
+1736 NNCIYIDHD
-1745 NYVVMGVEPGS
+1745 NYVVTGVEPGS

>member
-1 MKSIFFTPPRRYFR
+1 
-15 RLGIILFLLLMTTG
+15 MTTG
-29 IKADRDVYMTYLS
+29 IKADNDVYMTYLS

-49 NTSATTPYAVIG
+49 NTSATTPYAAIG
-61 NIPNQESVS
+61 NIPNQESVT
-70 LPSSVSYKNKNYP
+70 LPSSVSYKNKKYP

-110 KELHYTSSVSFV
+110 KELHYTSSVSFI

-144 QLNKY
+144 QLSKY

-161 SNVHPTYGEITHNNY
+161 TNVHPTYGEITHNNY

-229 DNTEAVYAEGKT
+229 DNTEAVYAEGKP

-256 AQTTPGAVRVG
+256 AQTTPGPVQVG

-275 GLIDCICWDDYES
+275 GLIDCICWYDYES

-339 DGMFVKTGEREY
+339 DGMFVKTGERVY

-359 AEMSSMMKSVAS
+359 AKMSSPMKSVAS

-662 RNLFNGNMGMALSYM
+662 RNLFGGNMGMALSYM

-737 NPRSDAKYTW
+737 NPRSDAKYSW

-753 LISQSNNG
+753 IISQSNNG
-761 STAQAILHTAGN
+761 STAQAILHAAGN

-798 FTMIFDSNSIRI
+798 FTKIFDYYTLEFY
-810 NNVFDAN
+810 NVFDAN
-817 QDGLPE
+817 QDGKPE
-823 IYDRYSSI
+823 IYNKNNPI
-831 YNLNTKGEK
+831 FNFNAKGEK

-889 YTTDAGIY
+889 YITDAGVY

-915 KIDFLGYLNTTKA
+915 KIDFVGYLNTTKE
-928 SDTSLKTTEQGFG
+928 SDTSLKTTEQNFG
-941 YYKKTGTICDFNRDG
+941 YYKKSGTICDFNRDG

-976 ANVANEYEQK
+976 ANFANDYEQK

-1018 NNEHIVIKG
+1018 NNEHVVIKG

-1090 KVNYPYRTDFI
+1090 KVNYPYSTDFI
-1101 SDQLLWQPLFPG
+1101 SDQLLWQPLFSG

-1124 NEAPAAPENLRVG
+1124 NEAPAVPDNLRVG

-1154 TPAAQMRYNV
+1154 TPATQMRYNV

-1248 SAAHEM
+1248 SAAHQM

-1278 TDATVN
+1278 TDATIN

-1344 TEFDNDISYF
+1344 TMFDNDISYF

-1379 EVVSSVGFNDGSECT
+1379 EVISSVGFNDGSECT

-1401 TEETMPDANITGVL
+1401 TEETMPDAIITGVL

-1479 LADNNVQSSTFSETH
+1479 LADNNVQTSTISQTH

-1567 STQQLAESCAMR
+1567 STQQYAESCAMR
-1579 SNTTNAYM
+1579 SNTSNAYM
-1587 LSNAVSTAEAIEAV
+1587 LSNAVSTAEATEAV

-1619 YNGNCRF
+1619 YNGDCRF

-1631 MLPTNASLTGV
+1631 MLPTNASLSGV

-1647 SGDNIAHLSADGVLT
+1647 SGDNIAHLSSDGVLT

-1687 KIFIKGSYY
+1687 KIFIKGTYH

-1711 GEKMQLTPVAY
+1711 GEKMQLTRVAY
-1722 PSYLRTGSILVNAT
+1722 PSYLKAGSILVNAT
-1736 NNCIYIDLD
+1736 NNCIYIDHD
-1745 NYVVMGVEPGS
+1745 NYVVTGVEPGS

-1789 TSNTTKYYNLE
+1789 TSNTTRYYNLE

>member
-1 MKSIFFTPPRRYFR
+1 
-15 RLGIILFLLLMTTG
+15 MTTG
-29 IKADRDVYMTYLS
+29 IKAD
-42 GGFTYFI
+42 
-49 NTSATTPYAVIG
+49 
-61 NIPNQESVS
+61 NIPNQEPVT
-70 LPSSVSYKNKNYP
+70 LASSVSYKNK
-83 VKEIG
+83 K
-88 FRGGYDKNGG
+88 
-98 KIQESYV
+98 
-105 TGDKV
+105 
-110 KELHYTSSVSFV
+110 
-122 RIKLPN
+122 
-128 DMVVYVPD
+128 
-136 SIMSDAIK
+136 
-144 QLNKY
+144 
-149 KIVSDNGLYSLP
+149 SDNGLYSLP
-161 SNVHPTYGEITHNNY
+161 SNVHPTSGEITHNNY

-181 DGIMEVIGATQFD
+181 DGIMEVIGTSRVNYETFL
-194 YSTGSHLELVSTP
+194 HLVSTP
-207 TGNVLQS
+207 TGNVLDS
-214 ISNNSKHIFKKFIKL
+214 IRNKDFKEFKKFIKL
-229 DNTEAVYAEGKT
+229 DNTEAVYAYT
-241 ISGNEHFHIAPWNNL
+241 GNVTYGAEHYIAPWNNL
-256 AQTTPGAVRVG
+256 AHTTVISVG
-267 VFGDLNGD
+267 DCVFGDVNGD
-275 GLIDCICWDDYES
+275 GLIDYISWDDYES
-288 FNSKKNVIN
+288 FNSKKNVIK

-505 ETYID
+505 ETFID

-662 RNLFNGNMGMALSYM
+662 RNLFGGNMGMALSYM

-717 SIAQLPVNITAAD
+717 SIAQLPVNITATD

-737 NPRSDAKYTW
+737 NPRSDAKYSW
-747 NVENGT
+747 NVENAT
-753 LISQSNNG
+753 IISQSNNG
-761 STAQAILHTAGN
+761 STAQAILHAAGN
-773 LKVSVAME
+773 LKVSVVME

-790 EKTLSVLP
+790 DKTLSVLP
-798 FTMIFDSNSIRI
+798 FAEIFDSNSIGI
-810 NNVFDAN
+810 KNVFDAN

-823 IYDRYSSI
+823 IYDGYHPI
-831 YNLNTKGEK
+831 YNLNSKGEK
-840 TEIKKSFNSD
+840 TVIKKSFNSD
-850 LSDRMT
+850 LSKRMT

-876 VYLNSGEQDNDFE
+876 VYLNSCEQDNDFE
-889 YTTDAGIY
+889 YITDAGIY

-915 KIDFLGYLNTTKA
+915 KFDFVGYLNTTKA
-928 SDTSLKTTEQGFG
+928 SDTSLKTTEQKFG
-941 YYKKTGTICDFNRDG
+941 YYNNKCIICDFNRDG
-956 YWDIALDEYGKIN
+956 YWDVASDEFREIN
-969 VYMKTAS
+969 VYIKTVS
-976 ANVANEYEQK
+976 ANVANDYEQK
-986 LAVKTIDD
+986 LAVKINY
-994 GNGHLEGIADLNN
+994 NGDYHLEGVADFNN

-1018 NNEHIVIKG
+1018 NNERVVIKG

-1036 EVVMTIPSSYSLTVS
+1036 EVVMTIHSSYPLTVS

-1062 VTCLKYHPVG
+1062 VTAIPKFSPVG

-1084 PDFKYT
+1084 PDFKYA
-1090 KVNYPYRTDFI
+1090 KVNYPRHDTDFI
-1101 SDQLLWQPLFPG
+1101 SNELLWQPLFPG
-1113 DYANGLKSNIK
+1113 DYAIGLKSNIK
-1124 NEAPAAPENLRVG
+1124 NEAPTAPENLRVG

-1154 TPAAQMRYNV
+1154 TPATQMRYNV

-1200 KATQMYIPLDVL
+1200 RATQMYIPLDVL

-1278 TDATVN
+1278 TDATIN

-1344 TEFDNDISYF
+1344 TMFDNDISYF

-1368 FILTLGDAGYN
+1368 FILTLGDAGNN
-1379 EVVSSVGFNDGSECT
+1379 EVISSVGFNDGSECT

-1463 TASDN
+1463 IASDN

-1479 LADNNVQSSTFSETH
+1479 LANNNVQTSTFSETH

-1567 STQQLAESCAMR
+1567 STQQFAESCAMR
-1579 SNTTNAYM
+1579 SNTSNAYM
-1587 LSNAVSTAEAIEAV
+1587 LSNAVSTTEATEAV

-1619 YNGNCRF
+1619 YNGDCRF

-1631 MLPTNASLTGV
+1631 MLPTNASLSGV

-1647 SGDNIAHLSADGVLT
+1647 SGDNIAHLSSDGVLT

-1687 KIFIKGSYY
+1687 KIFIKGTYH

-1711 GEKMQLTPVAY
+1711 GEKMQLTRVAY
-1722 PSYLRTGSILVNAT
+1722 PSYLKASSILVNAT
-1736 NNCIYIDLD
+1736 NNCIYIDHD
-1745 NYVVMGVEPGS
+1745 NYVVTGVEPGS

-1789 TSNTTKYYNLE
+1789 TSNTTRYYNLE

>member
-1 MKSIFFTPPRRYFR
+1 MT
-15 RLGIILFLLLMTTG
+15 TTG
-29 IKADRDVYMTYLS
+29 IKADNDVYMTYLS

-61 NIPNQESVS
+61 NIPNQESVT
-70 LPSSVSYKNKNYP
+70 LASSVSYKNK
-83 VKEIG
+83 K
-88 FRGGYDKNGG
+88 
-98 KIQESYV
+98 
-105 TGDKV
+105 
-110 KELHYTSSVSFV
+110 
-122 RIKLPN
+122 
-128 DMVVYVPD
+128 
-136 SIMSDAIK
+136 
-144 QLNKY
+144 
-149 KIVSDNGLYSLP
+149 SDNGLYSLP
-161 SNVHPTYGEITHNNY
+161 SNVHPTSGEITHNNY

-181 DGIMEVIGATQFD
+181 DGIMEVVGM
-194 YSTGSHLELVSTP
+194 GSNNGYLHLVSTP

-214 ISNNSKHIFKKFIKL
+214 VSNNDYREFKKFIKL
-229 DNTEAVYAEGKT
+229 DNTEAVYAYK
-241 ISGNEHFHIAPWNNL
+241 GNGIYDAVHYIAPWNNL
-256 AQTTPGAVRVG
+256 AKTTAEPVG
-267 VFGDLNGD
+267 DCVFGDVNGD
-275 GLIDCICWDDYES
+275 GLIDYIDWKNYES
-288 FNSKKNVIN
+288 FDSKKNVIKV
-297 AYIRKADGTYE
+297 YIRKADGTYE

-339 DGMFVKTGEREY
+339 DGMFVKTGERIY
-351 IDETEETD
+351 IDDPKETD
-359 AEMSSMMKSVAS
+359 AEKSSPMKSVAS

-444 TKADGSLGDGKELF
+444 TNADGSLGDGKQLF

-534 DDNYGTYDYLLK
+534 DDNYCTYDYLLK
-546 CDLKKVEVTVTA
+546 CDLKKTEVTVTA
-558 LDYANIVVGDFNND
+558 LDEPNKHQNTSSQNYLANIVVGDFNND
-572 GFTEYGYSTGY
+572 GFTEYGYSCGS
-583 PLYTFVYGPI
+583 TFVYGPI

-662 RNLFNGNMGMALSYM
+662 RNLFGGNMGMALSYM

-753 LISQSNNG
+753 IISQSNNG
-761 STAQAILHTAGN
+761 STAQAILHAAGN

-798 FTMIFDSNSIRI
+798 FADIFGIRDLCHI
-810 NNVFDAN
+810 FDAN

-823 IYDRYSSI
+823 IYNRHNPI
-831 YNLNTKGEK
+831 YNFNSKGEK

-868 LLDRSSKN
+868 FLARRSKN
-876 VYLNSGEQDNDFE
+876 VYINSGEQDNDFE

-897 SSPSYP
+897 SMQSDYV
-903 ATKPILDYNNDG
+903 TMPILDYNNDG
-915 KIDFLGYLNTTKA
+915 KFDIEGYLNTTKE
-928 SDTSLKTTEQGFG
+928 SDSSLKSTEQKFG
-941 YYKKTGTICDFNRDG
+941 YYKKTGIICDFNRDG

-976 ANVANEYEQK
+976 ANVANDYEQK

-994 GNGHLEGIADLNN
+994 GNGHLRGIADFNN
-1007 DGYPDFLLKNN
+1007 DGYPDFLIKNKNN
-1018 NNEHIVIKG
+1018 EYVVIKG

-1036 EVVMTIPSSYSLTVS
+1036 EVVMTIHSSYSLTVS

-1062 VTCLKYHPVG
+1062 VTASASR
-1072 GDQTQY
+1072 GDQSEY
-1078 CVYLIQ
+1078 IYLIQ
-1084 PDFKYT
+1084 PDFKYA
-1090 KVNYPYRTDFI
+1090 KVNYPFDYPRYDTDFI
-1101 SDQLLWQPLFPG
+1101 SNELLWQPLFPG
-1113 DYANGLKSNIK
+1113 DYAIGLKSNIK
-1124 NEAPAAPENLRVG
+1124 NEAPSVPENLRVG

-1154 TPAAQMRYNV
+1154 TPAKQMRYNV

-1185 GLADEATICSNVYYR
+1185 GLADEATICSNVYYH

-1248 SAAHEM
+1248 SAAHQM

-1284 DKGNGKLSI
+1284 DKSNGKLSI
-1293 SWSTSGEKTIDMI
+1293 SWSTSGEKNIDMI

-1344 TEFDNDISYF
+1344 TMFDNDISYF

-1479 LADNNVQSSTFSETH
+1479 LANNNVQTSTFSETH

-1579 SNTTNAYM
+1579 SNTSNAYM
-1587 LSNAVSTAEAIEAV
+1587 LSNAVSTAEATEAV
-1601 AATSIEIGILEK
+1601 AATSIVIGILEK
-1613 YDSKTI
+1613 YDSNTL
-1619 YNGNCRF
+1619 YGGDCRF

-1631 MLPTNASLTGV
+1631 MLPTNASLSGV

-1647 SGDNIAHLSADGVLT
+1647 SGDDIAHLSADGVLT

-1687 KIFIKGSYY
+1687 KIFIKGTYH

-1711 GEKMQLTPVAY
+1711 GEKMQLTRVAY
-1722 PSYLRTGSILVNAT
+1722 PSYLKASSILVNAT
-1736 NNCIYIDLD
+1736 NNCIYIDHD
-1745 NYVVMGVEPGS
+1745 NYVVTGVEPGS

-1783 EQISTA
+1783 EQISTT

>member
-1 MKSIFFTPPRRYFR
+1 M
-15 RLGIILFLLLMTTG
+15 
-29 IKADRDVYMTYLS
+29 
-42 GGFTYFI
+42 
-49 NTSATTPYAVIG
+49 
-61 NIPNQESVS
+61 
-70 LPSSVSYKNKNYP
+70 SYKNKKYP
-83 VKEIG
+83 IKEIG
-88 FRGGYDKNGG
+88 FREGYDKNGG
-98 KIQESYV
+98 EK
-105 TGDKV
+105 
-110 KELHYTSSVSFV
+110 
-122 RIKLPN
+122 
-128 DMVVYVPD
+128 
-136 SIMSDAIK
+136 
-144 QLNKY
+144 
-149 KIVSDNGLYSLP
+149 VSDNGLYSLP
-161 SNVHPTYGEITHNNY
+161 SNVHPTSGDITHNNY

-181 DGIMEVIGATQFD
+181 DGIMEVIGTSRVNYETFL
-194 YSTGSHLELVSTP
+194 HLVSTP
-207 TGNVLQS
+207 TGNVLDS
-214 ISNNSKHIFKKFIKL
+214 IRNKDFKEFKKIIKL
-229 DNTEAVYAEGKT
+229 DNTEAVYAYT
-241 ISGNEHFHIAPWNNL
+241 GNVTYGAEHYIAPWNNL
-256 AQTTPGAVRVG
+256 AQTTVISVG
-267 VFGDLNGD
+267 DCVFGDVNGD
-275 GLIDCICWDDYES
+275 GLIDYIDWENYES
-288 FNSKKNVIN
+288 FDSKKNVIKV
-297 AYIRKADGTYE
+297 YIRKADGTYE

-339 DGMFVKTGEREY
+339 DGMFVKTGERIY
-351 IDETEETD
+351 IDYPKETD
-359 AEMSSMMKSVAS
+359 TEKSSPMKSVAS

-444 TKADGSLGDGKELF
+444 TNADGSLGDGKQLF

-534 DDNYGTYDYLLK
+534 DDNYCTYDYLLK

-558 LDYANIVVGDFNND
+558 LDEPNTKIANIVVGDFNND
-572 GFTEYGYSTGY
+572 GFTEYGYSCGS
-583 PLYTFVYGPI
+583 TFVYGPI

-647 KGDILYANSLADGRR
+647 KGAILYANSLADGRR

-705 DECVYEHKQTAP
+705 DDCVYEHKQFAP

-737 NPRSDAKYTW
+737 HPRSDAKYLW

-753 LISQSNNG
+753 IISQSNNG
-761 STAQAILHTAGN
+761 STAQAILHAAGN

-781 LGGQTYKSK
+781 FGGQTYKSK

-798 FTMIFDSNSIRI
+798 FAEIFDSKSIDFQ
-810 NNVFDAN
+810 NVFDAN

-831 YNLNTKGEK
+831 YNLNAKGEK

-856 PFDYNYDGYPDF
+856 PFDYNYDGNPDF

-889 YTTDAGIY
+889 YTTDAGVY
-897 SSPSYP
+897 SSPLYP

-915 KIDFLGYLNTTKA
+915 KIDFLGCLNTTKE
-928 SDTSLKTTEQGFG
+928 SDTSLKTTEQNFG
-941 YYKKTGTICDFNRDG
+941 YYKKTGIICDFNRDG
-956 YWDIALDEYGKIN
+956 YWDFALDEYGKIN

-976 ANVANEYEQK
+976 ANDANDYEQK

-1018 NNEHIVIKG
+1018 NNEHVVIKG

-1090 KVNYPYRTDFI
+1090 KVNYPYSTDFI

-1124 NEAPAAPENLRVG
+1124 NEAPAVPENLRVG

-1142 MLLKWDDAKDDR
+1142 LLLKWDDAKDDR
-1154 TPAAQMRYNV
+1154 TQAAQMRYNV

-1185 GLADEATICSNVYYR
+1185 GLADEATICSNVYYH

-1248 SAAHEM
+1248 SAAHQM

-1278 TDATVN
+1278 TDATVK

-1311 FSTIVKVYAPEDFA
+1311 FSSIVKVYAPEDFA

-1344 TEFDNDISYF
+1344 TMFDNDICYF

-1379 EVVSSVGFNDGSECT
+1379 EVISSVGFNDGNECT

-1401 TEETMPDANITGVL
+1401 TEETMPDAIITGVL

-1479 LADNNVQSSTFSETH
+1479 LANNNVQTSTFSETH

-1579 SNTTNAYM
+1579 SNTSNAYM

-1613 YDSKTI
+1613 YDSKTL
-1619 YNGNCRF
+1619 YGGDCRF

-1631 MLPTNASLTGV
+1631 MLPTNASLLGV
-1642 KWSIV
+1642 RWSIV
-1647 SGDNIAHLSADGVLT
+1647 SGDDIAHLSADGVLT
-1662 SKGLDWGDVV
+1662 HKSLGDGDVV

-1680 SGLYSEK
+1680 SGIYGEKTISVRGFYS
-1687 KIFIKGSYY
+1687 

-1711 GEKMQLTPVAY
+1711 GEKMQLTRVAY
-1722 PSYLRTGSILVNAT
+1722 PNYLWTGRILVNAT
-1736 NNCIYIDLD
+1736 NNCISIDKTND
-1745 NYVVMGVEPGS
+1745 NYVVTGVEPGS
-1756 GIIALTTRDGSNIS
+1756 GIIALTTRDGTNTS

-1778 QPSGI
+1778 QTSGI